1 MSKITIDDLDR
12 EIAEAE
18 ERRSRAAEAGWQKG
32 VKQMDKRLK
41 TLRRKRDKLVAKT
54 GVDAPSI
61 PTGEYLATESEEAG
75 LGINPALSTDVK
87 LVQPKWSTTKLVPYE
102 MLTVDGVMRI
112 GDGTYSI
119 ALRVDD
125 VNYQGARPEDQYLV
139 REAWAAYL
147 DSLDHTV
154 RLGVFIMNKR
164 VSPEEFASDL
174 LYREVPG
181 DERGNVLRREY
192 NAWTRS
198 MLAKSSRS
206 VRRDR
211 IVTIAVDADT
221 LERAV
226 PRLSQEADSF
236 LRFMRDLGSDA
247 HLLDG
252 QQRLDI
258 IQAMTRQDDKP
269 GTASFDNLRG
279 TVGLTTRELV
289 APTSVLTADGY
300 RGDPRMI
307 VGRRW
312 VKTYTV
318 TLDGYGK
325 TMKDSFISDLTGLP
339 YDMTVAWHIRPW
351 EFAAAI
357 SAAENHLHD
366 ITEENNTYQFNASR
380 PEVGYFVDQ
389 NNMPPV
395 MREAQEDAEAF
406 RDDLERAEMHAFGVT
421 TVVTVQGRTE
431 TELEEACRE
440 VEKVFSTHRKPYP
453 DAWRALREEA
463 FSTALPLGTPFV
475 PYERTLTT
483 DPLSHMMMFVAAEMS
498 DPGGNIMGL
507 NAETRSFIV
516 YDPVAHEHTNS
527 FTLAQPR
534 SGKSFNSKIT
544 RIIPVHLKHPEDDVI
559 TIDPEGEYVTG
570 TEYLGGQVIRI
581 AENSGDFINPL
592 DISLAYGSD
601 DPETK
606 SSPVPAKVSFIQ
618 SLVRMM
624 ASSVNDAQANVLDAA
639 AAYSYSRYLDDPRPE
654 NLPTL
659 QDIYDFLMAEQGSD
673 MRDARD
679 LAKLIRRYVTGTL
692 SLFNHP
698 TNVNLQSNLVCFDL
712 HELSSELK
720 PLALLIILD
729 HIWVRVSANRRAGKR
744 TWLIIDEFQLLLDSP
759 YARSQIDRFFTRGG
773 KWDFYINAITQN
785 LSRVLNSEET
795 RYMFQNSPF
804 VTVLQQTSDL
814 LPDFQELFN
823 LSESQTKVLATA
835 HPGEGL
841 YVFKNRVVHFDYQID
856 PKTCPT
862 LYDICTTRPADIKRR
877 AAKTAPPSPDGIQ
890 LDEPDD
896 ETAPR
901 DAREDIRLNVPS
913 PETRTRRVADTRPT
927 ARLDSVYKA
936 GGGRQSPP
944 RQNER
949 NDDMDIRD
957 FTEGADFSRFNTRRR
972 PSEEELRQQA
982 EADLREKV
990 VTIVEDVF
998 GRESDT
1004 HFDDLALALG
1014 AQGLTVGTDP
1024 SGDIA
1029 FSDGTVALSGS
1040 EVGYTLPA
1048 LVALSERA
1056 NGIDAEEIQPEE
1068 TSRPEPAPQTR
1079 APESQHEPVSRQAP
1093 ATQVFAR
1100 QQAPRGQ
1107 YAQPAAAMPAAEPAP
1122 VQQPR
1127 GMFPNQRAAQRHRMQ
1142 QTASQQDASQQAM
1155 PQRDVFQRTQQPA
1168 TEPRYGSASVAGAM
1182 STLLRYQ
1189 NQSGEDLGGV
1199 FSDPSEISPEG
1210 LDEYA
1215 SESGFEN

>member
-1 MSKITIDDLDR
+1 MSRLTIDDLDR

-18 ERRSRAAEAGWQKG
+18 QRRSSALEAGWQKG
-32 VKQMDKRLK
+32 VRQMDKRLK
-41 TLRRKRDKLVAKT
+41 KLGKKRDRYVAKC
-54 GVDAPSI
+54 GAEVPSI
-61 PTGEYLATESEEAG
+61 PLGSSWATDEAQAD
-75 LGINPALSTDVK
+75 LGVNTALSTDVK

-102 MLTVDGVMRI
+102 LLTVDGVMRI
-112 GDGTYSI
+112 DSETYSI

-139 REAWAAYL
+139 REAWAGYL

-154 RLGVFIMNKR
+154 RIGIFIMNKR

-174 LYREVPG
+174 LFREVPG

-211 IVTIAVDADT
+211 IITIAVSADT

-236 LRFMRDLGSDA
+236 LRFIRDLGSDA
-247 HLLDG
+247 HVLDG

-258 IQAMTRQDDKP
+258 IQTMTRQDDSP
-269 GTASFDNLRG
+269 GTASFERLSG

-289 APTSVLTADGY
+289 APSSVLTADGY

-307 VGRRW
+307 IGRRW
-312 VKTYTV
+312 VKTYDV

-339 YDMTVAWHIRPW
+339 YDLTVAWHIRPW
-351 EFAAAI
+351 EFSAAI
-357 SAAENHLHD
+357 SAAENHLHE
-366 ITEENNTYQFNASR
+366 ITEENNTYQFNTSR

-389 NNMPPV
+389 NNMPPA

-406 RDDLERAEMHAFGVT
+406 RDDLESAEMHAFGVT

-440 VEKVFSTHRKPYP
+440 VEKVFATHRKPYP
-453 DAWRALREEA
+453 DSWRALREES
-463 FSTALPLGTPFV
+463 FSTALPIGAPYI

-483 DPLSHMMMFVAAEMS
+483 DPLSHMLMFVAAEMN

-516 YDPVAHEHTNS
+516 YDPVSHEHTNS

-544 RIIPVHLKHPEDDVI
+544 RIIPVHLKHPDDDVI
-559 TIDPEGEYVTG
+559 TIDPEGEYVTP

-639 AAYSYSRYLDDPRPE
+639 AAYAYNRYLDDPRPE

-659 QDIYDFLMAEQGSD
+659 QDIYNFLMSEQGSD

-729 HIWVRVSANRRAGKR
+729 HIWVRVSANRRAGRR

-804 VTVLQQTSDL
+804 VTILQQTSDL

-841 YVFKNRVVHFDYQID
+841 YVFKNRVVHFDFQID
-856 PKTCPT
+856 SKICPT

-877 AAKTAPPSPDGIQ
+877 AARPVSAGPDVGS

-896 ETAPR
+896 DSSSNSR
-901 DAREDIRLNVPS
+901 SRREEIGRCVPS
-913 PETRTRRVADTRPT
+913 PAHMAPSPRPLPDSQPANVQIGFNGGDNRNAVA
-927 ARLDSVYKA
+927 AN
-936 GGGRQSPP
+936 
-944 RQNER
+944 NER
-949 NDDMDIRD
+949 MEDMDIRD
-957 FTEGADFSRFNTRRR
+957 FQEGADFSRFNTRRL
-972 PSEEELRQQA
+972 PTEEELRAQA
-982 EADLREKV
+982 EAELKELV
-990 VTIVEDVF
+990 LNAINQVF
-998 GRESDT
+998 THESDT
-1004 HFDDLALALG
+1004 HFDDFALALSSAGITLG
-1014 AQGLTVGTDP
+1014 ADP

-1029 FSDGTVALSGS
+1029 FSNGTVALSGS

-1048 LVALSERA
+1048 LVAMSEHA
-1056 NGIDAEEIQPEE
+1056 NGLDV
-1068 TSRPEPAPQTR
+1068 APQTKTAT
-1079 APESQHEPVSRQAP
+1079 APEQAQPVDGSNVQAGSRSDGARLQQTESPARPDTQAQAYRQSAHAASSQQAP
-1093 ATQVFAR
+1093 AATFTQ
-1100 QQAPRGQ
+1100 PN
-1107 YAQPAAAMPAAEPAP
+1107 
-1122 VQQPR
+1122 
-1127 GMFPNQRAAQRHRMQ
+1127 GMYPNQRAAQRHLKQAAMQ
-1142 QTASQQDASQQAM
+1142 AAATPQQSDE
-1155 PQRDVFQRTQQPA
+1155 QRFT
-1168 TEPRYGSASVAGAM
+1168 SASVAGAM
-1182 STLLRYQ
+1182 QGLLGYQ
-1189 NQSGEDLGGV
+1189 NDSGEDLGGM
-1199 FSDPSEISPEG
+1199 FASPDEISPEG
-1210 LDEYA
+1210 LTEYA
-1215 SESGFEN
+1215 DGSGFVG

>member
-1 MSKITIDDLDR
+1 MSRMTIEDLDR

-18 ERRSRAAEAGWQKG
+18 QRRANAVEAGWPKG
-32 VKQMDKRLK
+32 VRQMDKRLK
-41 TLRRKRDKLVAKT
+41 KLNKKRDKHLAKY
-54 GVDAPSI
+54 GPDVPSI
-61 PTGEYLATESEEAG
+61 P
-75 LGINPALSTDVK
+75 LGSSWETDEDQADLGVNTALSTDVK
-87 LVQPKWSTTKLVPYE
+87 LVQPKWTTAKLVPYE
-102 MLTVDGVMRI
+102 LLTVDGVMRI
-112 GDGTYSI
+112 DSETYSI

-125 VNYQGARPEDQYLV
+125 VNYQGARPEDQYRV

-154 RLGVFIMNKR
+154 RLGIFIMNKR

-174 LYREVPG
+174 LFREVPG
-181 DERGNVLRREY
+181 DDRGNVLRREY
-192 NAWTRS
+192 NAWTHS

-211 IVTIAVDADT
+211 IVTIAVSADT
-221 LERAV
+221 MERAV

-247 HLLDG
+247 HILDG

-258 IQAMTRQDDKP
+258 IQAMTRQDDNP
-269 GTASFDNLRG
+269 GTANFERLSG

-289 APTSVLTADGY
+289 APSSVLTADGY

-312 VKTYTV
+312 VKTYDV

-339 YDMTVAWHIRPW
+339 YDLTVAWHIRPW
-351 EFAAAI
+351 EFSAAI
-357 SAAENHLHD
+357 SAAENHLHE
-366 ITEENNTYQFNASR
+366 ITEENNTYQFNTSR

-389 NNMPPV
+389 SNMPPA

-406 RDDLERAEMHAFGVT
+406 RDDLESAEMHAFGVT
-421 TVVTVQGRTE
+421 TVVAVQGRTE

-453 DAWRALREEA
+453 DSWRALREES
-463 FSTALPLGTPFV
+463 FSTALPIGTPYI

-483 DPLSHMMMFVAAEMS
+483 DPLAHMMMFVAAEMN

-516 YDPVAHEHTNS
+516 YDPVSHEHTNS

-544 RIIPVHLKHPEDDVI
+544 RIIPVHLKHPDDDVI
-559 TIDPEGEYVTG
+559 TIDPEGEYVTP

-581 AENSGDFINPL
+581 AENSGDYINPL

-639 AAYSYSRYLDDPRPE
+639 AAYAYNRYLDDPRPE

-659 QDIYDFLMAEQGSD
+659 QDIYDFLMSEQGSD

-698 TNVNLQSNLVCFDL
+698 TNVDLQSNLVCFDL

-729 HIWVRVSANRRAGKR
+729 HIWVRVSANRRAGRR
-744 TWLIIDEFQLLLDSP
+744 TWLVIDEFQLLLDSP

-841 YVFKNRVVHFDYQID
+841 YVFKNRVVHFDFPID
-856 PKTCPT
+856 QKVCPT

-877 AAKTAPPSPDGIQ
+877 VARPVPVRPDVDT
-890 LDEPDD
+890 LDEPED
-896 ETAPR
+896 APSSSSR
-901 DAREDIRLNVPS
+901 SRREEIGRSVPS
-913 PETRTRRVADTRPT
+913 PAHMAPPPQVRSANRPANEQFGFNGGDNRDAVA
-927 ARLDSVYKA
+927 AK
-936 GGGRQSPP
+936 
-944 RQNER
+944 NER
-949 NDDMDIRD
+949 MEDMDIRD
-957 FTEGADFSRFNTRRR
+957 FQEGVSFSRFNTRRL
-972 PSEEELRQQA
+972 PTEEELRAQA
-982 EADLREKV
+982 ESELKELVLNAIDQ
-990 VTIVEDVF
+990 VF
-998 GRESDT
+998 TRESDT
-1004 HFDDLALALG
+1004 HFDDFALALSAAGITLG
-1014 AQGLTVGTDP
+1014 ADP

-1029 FSDGTVALSGS
+1029 FSNGAVALSGS
-1040 EVGYTLPA
+1040 EVGYTLKA
-1048 LVALSERA
+1048 LVAMSERA
-1056 NGIDAEEIQPEE
+1056 NGLDAVA
-1068 TSRPEPAPQTR
+1068 EP
-1079 APESQHEPVSRQAP
+1079 
-1093 ATQVFAR
+1093 
-1100 QQAPRGQ
+1100 
-1107 YAQPAAAMPAAEPAP
+1107 QPAAAFEQSQPVEEDAVQAASRFDGARQQPVDSPARPRIQAQPTQQPVQPASPQQAPAADFM
-1122 VQQPR
+1122 QNG
-1127 GMFPNQRAAQRHRMQ
+1127 GMYPNQRATQRRHQ
-1142 QTASQQDASQQAM
+1142 AALQATAA
-1155 PQRDVFQRTQQPA
+1155 PQQPA
-1168 TEPRYGSASVAGAM
+1168 EQRFNSASVKGAM
-1182 STLLRYQ
+1182 DTLLNYQ
-1189 NQSGEDLGGV
+1189 NDSGEDVGGV
-1199 FSDPSEISPEG
+1199 FANPDEISPEG
-1210 LDEYA
+1210 LSEYA
-1215 SESGFEN
+1215 NGSGFVG

>member
-1 MSKITIDDLDR
+1 MSRMTIEDLDR

-18 ERRSRAAEAGWQKG
+18 QRRANAVEAGWPKG
-32 VKQMDKRLK
+32 VRQMDKRLK
-41 TLRRKRDKLVAKT
+41 KLNKKRDKHLAKY
-54 GVDAPSI
+54 GPDVPSI
-61 PTGEYLATESEEAG
+61 P
-75 LGINPALSTDVK
+75 LGSSWETDEDQADLGVNTALSTDVK
-87 LVQPKWSTTKLVPYE
+87 LVQPKWTTTKLVPYE
-102 MLTVDGVMRI
+102 LLTVDGVMRI
-112 GDGTYSI
+112 DSATYSI

-125 VNYQGARPEDQYLV
+125 VNYQGARPEDQYRV

-154 RLGVFIMNKR
+154 RLGIFIMNKR

-174 LYREVPG
+174 LFREVPG
-181 DERGNVLRREY
+181 DDRGNVLRREY

-211 IVTIAVDADT
+211 IVTIAVSADT

-247 HLLDG
+247 HILDG

-258 IQAMTRQDDKP
+258 IQAMTRQDDNP
-269 GTASFDNLRG
+269 GTANFERLSG

-289 APTSVLTADGY
+289 APSSVLTADGY

-312 VKTYTV
+312 VKTYDV

-339 YDMTVAWHIRPW
+339 YDLTVAWHIRPW
-351 EFAAAI
+351 EFSAAI
-357 SAAENHLHD
+357 SAAENHLHE
-366 ITEENNTYQFNASR
+366 ITEENNTYQFNTSR

-389 NNMPPV
+389 SNMPPA

-406 RDDLERAEMHAFGVT
+406 RDDLESAEMHAFGVT
-421 TVVTVQGRTE
+421 TVVAVQGRTE

-453 DAWRALREEA
+453 DSWRALREES
-463 FSTALPLGTPFV
+463 FSTALPIGTPYI

-483 DPLSHMMMFVAAEMS
+483 DPLAHMMMFVAAEMN

-516 YDPVAHEHTNS
+516 YDPVSHEHTNS

-544 RIIPVHLKHPEDDVI
+544 RIIPVHLKHPDDDVI
-559 TIDPEGEYVTG
+559 TIDPEGEYVTP

-581 AENSGDFINPL
+581 AENSGDYINPL

-639 AAYSYSRYLDDPRPE
+639 AAYAYNRYLDDPRPE

-659 QDIYDFLMAEQGSD
+659 QDIYDFLMSEQGSD

-692 SLFNHP
+692 ALFNHP
-698 TNVNLQSNLVCFDL
+698 TNVDLQSNLVCFDL

-729 HIWVRVSANRRAGKR
+729 HIWVRVSANRRAGRR
-744 TWLIIDEFQLLLDSP
+744 TWLVIDEFQLLLDSP

-841 YVFKNRVVHFDYQID
+841 YVFKNRVVHFDFPID
-856 PKTCPT
+856 QKICPT

-877 AAKTAPPSPDGIQ
+877 VARPVPVRPDVDT
-890 LDEPDD
+890 LDEPED
-896 ETAPR
+896 APSSSSR
-901 DAREDIRLNVPS
+901 SRREEIGRSVPS
-913 PETRTRRVADTRPT
+913 PAHIAPPPQVRSSDRPASEQFGFNGGDNRDAVA
-927 ARLDSVYKA
+927 AK
-936 GGGRQSPP
+936 
-944 RQNER
+944 NER
-949 NDDMDIRD
+949 MEDMDIRD
-957 FTEGADFSRFNTRRR
+957 FQEGVSYSRFNTRRL
-972 PSEEELRQQA
+972 PTEEELRAQA
-982 EADLREKV
+982 EAELKELV
-990 VTIVEDVF
+990 LSAINQVF
-998 GRESDT
+998 TRESDT
-1004 HFDDLALALG
+1004 HFDDFALALSAAGITLG
-1014 AQGLTVGTDP
+1014 ADP

-1029 FSDGTVALSGS
+1029 FSNGTVALSGS

-1048 LVALSERA
+1048 LVAMSERA
-1056 NGIDAEEIQPEE
+1056 NGLDAVAEPQRAAVPEQAQSIEEDTEQAA
-1068 TSRPEPAPQTR
+1068 SRLDG
-1079 APESQHEPVSRQAP
+1079 
-1093 ATQVFAR
+1093 AR
-1100 QQAPRGQ
+1100 QQPVESPARPRTQ
-1107 YAQPAAAMPAAEPAP
+1107 AQVPQQPAHSATP
-1122 VQQPR
+1122 QQTPGADFMQTG
-1127 GMFPNQRAAQRHRMQ
+1127 GMYPNQRAAQRRHQAAMQ
-1142 QTASQQDASQQAM
+1142 ATAA
-1155 PQRDVFQRTQQPA
+1155 PQQPA
-1168 TEPRYGSASVAGAM
+1168 EQRFTSASVAGAM
-1182 STLLRYQ
+1182 QGLLNYQ
-1189 NQSGEDLGGV
+1189 NDSGEDVGGV
-1199 FSDPSEISPEG
+1199 FTNPDEISPEG
-1210 LDEYA
+1210 LGEYA
-1215 SESGFEN
+1215 NGSGFVG

>member
-1 MSKITIDDLDR
+1 MSRMTIEDLDR

-18 ERRSRAAEAGWQKG
+18 QRRANAVEAGWPKG
-32 VKQMDKRLK
+32 VRQMDKRLK
-41 TLRRKRDKLVAKT
+41 KLNKKRDKHLAKY
-54 GVDAPSI
+54 GPDVPSI
-61 PTGEYLATESEEAG
+61 P
-75 LGINPALSTDVK
+75 LGSSWETDEDQADLGVNTALSTDVK
-87 LVQPKWSTTKLVPYE
+87 LVQPKWTTTKLVPYE
-102 MLTVDGVMRI
+102 LLTVDGVMRI
-112 GDGTYSI
+112 DSATYSI

-125 VNYQGARPEDQYLV
+125 VNYQGARPEDQYRV
-139 REAWAAYL
+139 REAWAEYL

-154 RLGVFIMNKR
+154 RLGIFIMNKR

-174 LYREVPG
+174 LFREVPG
-181 DERGNVLRREY
+181 DDRGNVLRREY

-211 IVTIAVDADT
+211 IVTIAVSADT

-247 HLLDG
+247 HILDG

-258 IQAMTRQDDKP
+258 IQAMTRQDDNP
-269 GTASFDNLRG
+269 GTANFERLSG

-289 APTSVLTADGY
+289 APSSVLTADGY

-312 VKTYTV
+312 VKTYDV

-339 YDMTVAWHIRPW
+339 YDLTVAWHIRPW
-351 EFAAAI
+351 EFSAAI
-357 SAAENHLHD
+357 SAAENHLHE
-366 ITEENNTYQFNASR
+366 ITEENNTYQFNTSR

-389 NNMPPV
+389 SNMPPA

-406 RDDLERAEMHAFGVT
+406 RDDLESAEMHAFGVT
-421 TVVTVQGRTE
+421 TVVAVQGRTE

-453 DAWRALREEA
+453 DSWRALREES
-463 FSTALPLGTPFV
+463 FSTALPIGTPYI

-483 DPLSHMMMFVAAEMS
+483 DPLAHMMMFVAAEMN

-516 YDPVAHEHTNS
+516 YDPVSHEHTNS

-544 RIIPVHLKHPEDDVI
+544 RIIPVHLKHPDDDVI
-559 TIDPEGEYVTG
+559 TIDPEGEYVTP

-581 AENSGDFINPL
+581 AENSGDYINPL

-639 AAYSYSRYLDDPRPE
+639 AAYAYNRYLDDPRPE

-659 QDIYDFLMAEQGSD
+659 QDIYDFLMSEQGSD

-698 TNVNLQSNLVCFDL
+698 TNVDLQSNLVCFDL

-729 HIWVRVSANRRAGKR
+729 HIWVRVSANRRAGRR
-744 TWLIIDEFQLLLDSP
+744 TWLVIDEFQLLLDSP

-841 YVFKNRVVHFDYQID
+841 YVFKNRVVHFDFPID
-856 PKTCPT
+856 QKICPT

-877 AAKTAPPSPDGIQ
+877 VARPVPAKADVDT
-890 LDEPDD
+890 LDEPED
-896 ETAPR
+896 APSSSSR
-901 DAREDIRLNVPS
+901 PRREEIGRSVPS
-913 PETRTRRVADTRPT
+913 PAHMAPPPQVRSSDRPASEQFGFNGGDNRDAVA
-927 ARLDSVYKA
+927 AK
-936 GGGRQSPP
+936 
-944 RQNER
+944 NER
-949 NDDMDIRD
+949 MEDMDIRD
-957 FTEGADFSRFNTRRR
+957 FQEGVSFSRFNTRRL
-972 PSEEELRQQA
+972 PTEEELRAQA
-982 EADLREKV
+982 EAELKELVLNAIDQ
-990 VTIVEDVF
+990 VF
-998 GRESDT
+998 TRESDT
-1004 HFDDLALALG
+1004 HFDDFALALSAAGITLG
-1014 AQGLTVGTDP
+1014 ADP

-1029 FSDGTVALSGS
+1029 FSNGAVALSGS
-1040 EVGYTLPA
+1040 EVGYTLQA
-1048 LVALSERA
+1048 LVAMSERA
-1056 NGIDAEEIQPEE
+1056 NGLDDVAEPQRAAVPEQAQSIE
-1068 TSRPEPAPQTR
+1068 EDTEQAASR
-1079 APESQHEPVSRQAP
+1079 
-1093 ATQVFAR
+1093 FDGAR
-1100 QQAPRGQ
+1100 QQPVESPARPRTQ
-1107 YAQPAAAMPAAEPAP
+1107 AQVPQQPAHSATPQQTSAADFM
-1122 VQQPR
+1122 QTG
-1127 GMFPNQRAAQRHRMQ
+1127 GMYPNQRAAQRRHQAAMQ
-1142 QTASQQDASQQAM
+1142 APAA
-1155 PQRDVFQRTQQPA
+1155 PQQPA
-1168 TEPRYGSASVAGAM
+1168 EQRFTSASVAGAM
-1182 STLLRYQ
+1182 QGLLNYQ
-1189 NQSGEDLGGV
+1189 NDSGEDVGGV
-1199 FSDPSEISPEG
+1199 FTNPDEISPEG
-1210 LDEYA
+1210 LGEYA
-1215 SESGFEN
+1215 SGSGFVG

>member
-1 MSKITIDDLDR
+1 MSRMTIEDLDR

-18 ERRSRAAEAGWQKG
+18 QRRANAVEAGWPKG
-32 VKQMDKRLK
+32 VRQMDKRLK
-41 TLRRKRDKLVAKT
+41 KLNKKRDKHLAKY
-54 GVDAPSI
+54 GPDVPSI
-61 PTGEYLATESEEAG
+61 P
-75 LGINPALSTDVK
+75 LGSSWETDEDQADLGVNTALSTDVK
-87 LVQPKWSTTKLVPYE
+87 LVQPKWTTTKLVPYE
-102 MLTVDGVMRI
+102 LLTVDGVMRI
-112 GDGTYSI
+112 DSATYSI

-125 VNYQGARPEDQYLV
+125 VNYQGARPEDQYRV

-154 RLGVFIMNKR
+154 RLGIFIMNKR

-174 LYREVPG
+174 LFREVPG
-181 DERGNVLRREY
+181 DDRGNVLRREY

-211 IVTIAVDADT
+211 IVTIAVSADT
-221 LERAV
+221 MERAV

-247 HLLDG
+247 HVLDG

-258 IQAMTRQDDKP
+258 IQAMTRQDDNP
-269 GTASFDNLRG
+269 GTANFERLSG

-289 APTSVLTADGY
+289 APSSVLTADGY

-312 VKTYTV
+312 VKTYDV

-339 YDMTVAWHIRPW
+339 YDLTVAWHIRPW
-351 EFAAAI
+351 EFSAAI
-357 SAAENHLHD
+357 SAAENHLHE
-366 ITEENNTYQFNASR
+366 ITEENNTYQFNTSR

-389 NNMPPV
+389 SNMPPA

-406 RDDLERAEMHAFGVT
+406 RDDLESAEMHAFGVT
-421 TVVTVQGRTE
+421 TVVAVQGRTE

-453 DAWRALREEA
+453 DSWRALREES
-463 FSTALPLGTPFV
+463 FSTALPIGTPYI

-483 DPLSHMMMFVAAEMS
+483 DPLAHMMMFVAAEMN

-516 YDPVAHEHTNS
+516 YDPVSHEHTNS

-544 RIIPVHLKHPEDDVI
+544 RIIPVHLKHPDDDVI
-559 TIDPEGEYVTG
+559 TIDPEGEYVTP

-581 AENSGDFINPL
+581 AENSGDYINPL

-639 AAYSYSRYLDDPRPE
+639 AAYAYNRYLDDPRPE

-659 QDIYDFLMAEQGSD
+659 QDIYDFLMSEQGSD

-698 TNVNLQSNLVCFDL
+698 TNVDLQSNLVCFDL

-729 HIWVRVSANRRAGKR
+729 HIWVRVSANRRAGRR

-841 YVFKNRVVHFDYQID
+841 YVFKNRVVHFDFPID
-856 PKTCPT
+856 QKICPT

-877 AAKTAPPSPDGIQ
+877 VARPVPVRPDVDT
-890 LDEPDD
+890 LDEPED
-896 ETAPR
+896 APSSSSR
-901 DAREDIRLNVPS
+901 SRREEIGRSVPS
-913 PETRTRRVADTRPT
+913 PAHMAPPPQVRSANRPASEQFGFNGGDNRDAVA
-927 ARLDSVYKA
+927 AK
-936 GGGRQSPP
+936 
-944 RQNER
+944 NER
-949 NDDMDIRD
+949 MEDMDIRD
-957 FTEGADFSRFNTRRR
+957 FQEGVSFSRFNTRRL
-972 PSEEELRQQA
+972 PTEEELRAQA
-982 EADLREKV
+982 EAELKELVLNAIDQ
-990 VTIVEDVF
+990 VF
-998 GRESDT
+998 TRESDT
-1004 HFDDLALALG
+1004 HFDDFALALSAAGITLG
-1014 AQGLTVGTDP
+1014 ADP

-1029 FSDGTVALSGS
+1029 FSNGAVALSGS
-1040 EVGYTLPA
+1040 EVGYTLQA
-1048 LVALSERA
+1048 LVAMSERA
-1056 NGIDAEEIQPEE
+1056 NGLDAVAEPQSAAVPEQAQPIEEDTEQAA
-1068 TSRPEPAPQTR
+1068 SRLDG
-1079 APESQHEPVSRQAP
+1079 V
-1093 ATQVFAR
+1093 R
-1100 QQAPRGQ
+1100 QQPVESPARPRTQ
-1107 YAQPAAAMPAAEPAP
+1107 AQVPQQPAHSATPQQTSAADFM
-1122 VQQPR
+1122 QTG
-1127 GMFPNQRAAQRHRMQ
+1127 GMYPNQRAAQRRHQAAMQ
-1142 QTASQQDASQQAM
+1142 ATAA
-1155 PQRDVFQRTQQPA
+1155 PQQPA
-1168 TEPRYGSASVAGAM
+1168 EQRFTSASVAGAM
-1182 STLLRYQ
+1182 QGLLNYQ
-1189 NQSGEDLGGV
+1189 NDSGEDIGGV
-1199 FSDPSEISPEG
+1199 FANPDEISPEG
-1210 LDEYA
+1210 LGEYA
-1215 SESGFEN
+1215 SGSGFVG

>member
-1 MSKITIDDLDR
+1 MSRMTIEDLDR

-18 ERRSRAAEAGWQKG
+18 QRRANAVEAGWPKG
-32 VKQMDKRLK
+32 VRRMDKHLK
-41 TLRRKRDKLVAKT
+41 KLNKKRDKHLAKY
-54 GVDAPSI
+54 GPDMPSI
-61 PTGEYLATESEEAG
+61 P
-75 LGINPALSTDVK
+75 LGSSWETDEDQADLGVNTALSTDVK
-87 LVQPKWSTTKLVPYE
+87 LVQPKWTTTKLVPYE
-102 MLTVDGVMRI
+102 LLTVDGVMRI
-112 GDGTYSI
+112 DSATYSI

-125 VNYQGARPEDQYLV
+125 VNYQGARPEDQYRV

-154 RLGVFIMNKR
+154 RLGIFIMNKR

-174 LYREVPG
+174 LFREVPG
-181 DERGNVLRREY
+181 DDRGNVLRREY

-211 IVTIAVDADT
+211 IVTIAVSADT

-247 HLLDG
+247 HILDG

-258 IQAMTRQDDKP
+258 IQAMTRQDDNP
-269 GTASFDNLRG
+269 GTANFERLSG

-289 APTSVLTADGY
+289 APSSVLTADGY

-312 VKTYTV
+312 VKTYDV

-339 YDMTVAWHIRPW
+339 YDLTVAWHIRPW
-351 EFAAAI
+351 EFSAAI
-357 SAAENHLHD
+357 SAAENHLHE
-366 ITEENNTYQFNASR
+366 ITEENNTYQFNTSR

-389 NNMPPV
+389 SNMPPA

-406 RDDLERAEMHAFGVT
+406 RDDLESAEMHAFGVT

-453 DAWRALREEA
+453 DSWRALREES
-463 FSTALPLGTPFV
+463 FSTALPIGAPYI

-483 DPLSHMMMFVAAEMS
+483 DPLAHMMMFVAAEMN

-516 YDPVAHEHTNS
+516 YDPVSHEHTNS

-544 RIIPVHLKHPEDDVI
+544 RIIPVHLKHPDDDVI
-559 TIDPEGEYVTG
+559 TIDPEGEYVTP

-581 AENSGDFINPL
+581 AENSGDYINPL

-639 AAYSYSRYLDDPRPE
+639 AAYAYNRYLDDPRPE

-659 QDIYDFLMAEQGSD
+659 QDIYDFLMSEQGSD

-692 SLFNHP
+692 ALFNHP
-698 TNVNLQSNLVCFDL
+698 TNVDLQSNLVCFDL

-729 HIWVRVSANRRAGKR
+729 HIWVRVSANRRAGRR
-744 TWLIIDEFQLLLDSP
+744 TWLVIDEFQLLLDSP

-841 YVFKNRVVHFDYQID
+841 YVFKNRVVHFDFPID
-856 PKTCPT
+856 QKICPT

-877 AAKTAPPSPDGIQ
+877 VASPVPAKADVDT
-890 LDEPDD
+890 LDEPED
-896 ETAPR
+896 APSASSR
-901 DAREDIRLNVPS
+901 PRREEIGRSVPS
-913 PETRTRRVADTRPT
+913 PAHMAPPPQVRSSDRPASEQFGFNGGDNRDAVA
-927 ARLDSVYKA
+927 AK
-936 GGGRQSPP
+936 
-944 RQNER
+944 NER
-949 NDDMDIRD
+949 MEDMDIRD
-957 FTEGADFSRFNTRRR
+957 FQEGVSFSRFNTRRL
-972 PSEEELRQQA
+972 PTEEELRAQA
-982 EADLREKV
+982 EAELKELVLNAIDQ
-990 VTIVEDVF
+990 VF
-998 GRESDT
+998 TRESDT
-1004 HFDDLALALG
+1004 HFDDFALALSAAGITLG
-1014 AQGLTVGTDP
+1014 ADP

-1029 FSDGTVALSGS
+1029 FSNGTVALSGS

-1048 LVALSERA
+1048 LVAMSERA
-1056 NGIDAEEIQPEE
+1056 NGLDAV
-1068 TSRPEPAPQTR
+1068 TEP
-1079 APESQHEPVSRQAP
+1079 
-1093 ATQVFAR
+1093 
-1100 QQAPRGQ
+1100 
-1107 YAQPAAAMPAAEPAP
+1107 QPAAAPELSQPVEEDAVQAASRFDGAR
-1122 VQQPR
+1122 QQPVESPAR
-1127 GMFPNQRAAQRHRMQ
+1127 PRAQAQVPQQPAQSATPQQTPGADFMQTGGMYPNQRAAQRRHQAAMQ
-1142 QTASQQDASQQAM
+1142 ATAA
-1155 PQRDVFQRTQQPA
+1155 PQQPA
-1168 TEPRYGSASVAGAM
+1168 EQRFTSASVAGAM
-1182 STLLRYQ
+1182 QGLLNYQ
-1189 NQSGEDLGGV
+1189 NDSGEDGGGV
-1199 FSDPSEISPEG
+1199 FTNPDEISPEG
-1210 LDEYA
+1210 LGEYA
-1215 SESGFEN
+1215 SGSGFVG

>member
-1 MSKITIDDLDR
+1 MSKLTIDDLDR

-18 ERRSRAAEAGWQKG
+18 QRRSSALEAGWQKG
-32 VKQMDKRLK
+32 VRQMDKRLK
-41 TLRRKRDKLVAKT
+41 KLRKKRDRYVAKC
-54 GVDAPSI
+54 GADVPSI
-61 PTGEYLATESEEAG
+61 PLGSSWATDEAQAD
-75 LGINPALSTDVK
+75 LGVNTALSTDVK

-102 MLTVDGVMRI
+102 LLTVDGVMRI
-112 GDGTYSI
+112 DSETYSI

-139 REAWAAYL
+139 REAWAGYL

-154 RLGVFIMNKR
+154 RLGIFIMNKR

-174 LYREVPG
+174 LFREVPG

-211 IVTIAVDADT
+211 IITIAVSADT

-236 LRFMRDLGSDA
+236 LRFIRDLGSDA
-247 HLLDG
+247 HVLDG

-258 IQAMTRQDDKP
+258 IQTMTRQDDSP
-269 GTASFDNLRG
+269 GTASFERLSG

-289 APTSVLTADGY
+289 APSSVLAADGY

-307 VGRRW
+307 IGRRW
-312 VKTYTV
+312 VKTYDV

-339 YDMTVAWHIRPW
+339 YDLTVAWHIRPW
-351 EFAAAI
+351 EFSAAI
-357 SAAENHLHD
+357 SAAENHLHE
-366 ITEENNTYQFNASR
+366 ITEENNTYQFNTSR

-389 NNMPPV
+389 NNMPPA

-406 RDDLERAEMHAFGVT
+406 RDDLESAEMHAFGVT

-453 DAWRALREEA
+453 DSWRALREES
-463 FSTALPLGTPFV
+463 FSTALPIGAPYI

-483 DPLSHMMMFVAAEMS
+483 DPLSHMLMFVAAEMN

-516 YDPVAHEHTNS
+516 YDPVSHEHTNS

-544 RIIPVHLKHPEDDVI
+544 RIIPVHLKHPDDDVI
-559 TIDPEGEYVTG
+559 TIDPEGEYVTP

-639 AAYSYSRYLDDPRPE
+639 AAYAYNRYLDDPRPE

-659 QDIYDFLMAEQGSD
+659 QDIYDFLMSEQGSD

-729 HIWVRVSANRRAGKR
+729 HIWVRVSANRRAGRR

-804 VTVLQQTSDL
+804 VTILQQTSDL

-841 YVFKNRVVHFDYQID
+841 YVFKNRVVHFDFQID
-856 PKTCPT
+856 SKICPT

-877 AAKTAPPSPDGIQ
+877 AARPVSAGPDVSS
-890 LDEPDD
+890 LDEPEDD
-896 ETAPR
+896 SSSNLR
-901 DAREDIRLNVPS
+901 SRREEIGRCVPS
-913 PETRTRRVADTRPT
+913 PAHMAPSPLPLPDSQPAKVQIGFNGGDNRNAVA
-927 ARLDSVYKA
+927 VN
-936 GGGRQSPP
+936 
-944 RQNER
+944 NER
-949 NDDMDIRD
+949 MEDMDIRD
-957 FTEGADFSRFNTRRR
+957 FQEGADFSRFNTRRL
-972 PSEEELRQQA
+972 PTEEELRAQA
-982 EADLREKV
+982 EAELKDLV
-990 VTIVEDVF
+990 LNAINQVF
-998 GRESDT
+998 THESDT
-1004 HFDDLALALG
+1004 HFDDFALALSSAGITLG
-1014 AQGLTVGTDP
+1014 ADP

-1029 FSDGTVALSGS
+1029 FSNGTVALSGS

-1048 LVALSERA
+1048 LVAMSEHA
-1056 NGIDAEEIQPEE
+1056 NGLDV
-1068 TSRPEPAPQTR
+1068 APQTQTAA
-1079 APESQHEPVSRQAP
+1079 APNQAQPVDGSKVQAGSRSDGARLQQTESPARPDTQAQAYRQPAHAASSQQAP
-1093 ATQVFAR
+1093 AASFTQ
-1100 QQAPRGQ
+1100 PN
-1107 YAQPAAAMPAAEPAP
+1107 
-1122 VQQPR
+1122 
-1127 GMFPNQRAAQRHRMQ
+1127 GMYPNQRAAQRHLKQAAIQAAATPQ
-1142 QTASQQDASQQAM
+1142 QSDD
-1155 PQRDVFQRTQQPA
+1155 QRFT
-1168 TEPRYGSASVAGAM
+1168 SASVAGAM
-1182 STLLRYQ
+1182 QGLLGYQ
-1189 NQSGEDLGGV
+1189 NDSGEDLGGM
-1199 FSDPSEISPEG
+1199 FASPDEISPEG
-1210 LDEYA
+1210 LTEYA
-1215 SESGFEN
+1215 DGSGFVG

>member
-1 MSKITIDDLDR
+1 MSKLTIDNLDR

-18 ERRSRAAEAGWQKG
+18 ERRASALEAGWQKG
-32 VKQMDKRLK
+32 VRQMDKRLK
-41 TLRRKRDKLVAKT
+41 KLKKKRDKYVANYGT
-54 GVDAPSI
+54 DVPSI
-61 PTGEYLATESEEAG
+61 PLGSSWAIDEEQAE
-75 LGINPALSTDVK
+75 LGVNTALSTDVK

-102 MLTVDGVMRI
+102 LLTVDGVMRI
-112 GDGTYSI
+112 DSETYSI

-139 REAWAAYL
+139 REAWAGYL

-154 RLGVFIMNKR
+154 RLGIFIMNKR

-174 LYREVPG
+174 LFREVPG

-211 IVTIAVDADT
+211 IITIAVSADT

-247 HLLDG
+247 HVLDG

-258 IQAMTRQDDKP
+258 IQTMTRQDDTP
-269 GTASFDNLRG
+269 GTANFERLSG

-289 APTSVLTADGY
+289 APSSVLTADGY

-312 VKTYTV
+312 VKTYDV

-339 YDMTVAWHIRPW
+339 YDLTVAWHIRPW
-351 EFAAAI
+351 EFSAAI
-357 SAAENHLHD
+357 SAAENHLHE
-366 ITEENNTYQFNASR
+366 ITEENNTYQFNTSR

-389 NNMPPV
+389 NNMPPA

-406 RDDLERAEMHAFGVT
+406 RDDLESAEMHAFGVT

-453 DAWRALREEA
+453 DSWRALREES
-463 FSTALPLGTPFV
+463 FSTALPIGAPYI

-483 DPLSHMMMFVAAEMS
+483 DPLSHMLMFVAAEMN

-516 YDPVAHEHTNS
+516 YDPVSHEHTNS

-544 RIIPVHLKHPEDDVI
+544 RIIPVHLKHPDDDVI
-559 TIDPEGEYVTG
+559 TIDPEGEYVTP

-639 AAYSYSRYLDDPRPE
+639 AAYAYNRYLDDPRPE

-659 QDIYDFLMAEQGSD
+659 QDIYDFLMSEQGSD

-729 HIWVRVSANRRAGKR
+729 HIWVRVSANRRAGRR

-804 VTVLQQTSDL
+804 VTILQQTSDL

-841 YVFKNRVVHFDYQID
+841 YVFKNRVVHFDFQID
-856 PKTCPT
+856 SKICPT

-877 AAKTAPPSPDGIQ
+877 AARPVLAGPDVGS
-890 LDEPDD
+890 LDEPEDD
-896 ETAPR
+896 SSSNSR
-901 DAREDIRLNVPS
+901 SRREEIGRCVPS
-913 PETRTRRVADTRPT
+913 PAHMAPSPRPLPDSQPANVQIGFNGGDNRNAVA
-927 ARLDSVYKA
+927 AN
-936 GGGRQSPP
+936 
-944 RQNER
+944 NER
-949 NDDMDIRD
+949 MEDMDIRD
-957 FTEGADFSRFNTRRR
+957 FQEGADFSRFNTRRL
-972 PSEEELRQQA
+972 PTEEELRAQA
-982 EADLREKV
+982 EAELKELV
-990 VTIVEDVF
+990 LNAINQVF
-998 GRESDT
+998 THESDT
-1004 HFDDLALALG
+1004 HFDDFALALSSAGITLG
-1014 AQGLTVGTDP
+1014 ADP

-1029 FSDGTVALSGS
+1029 FSNGTVALSGS

-1048 LVALSERA
+1048 LVAMSEHA
-1056 NGIDAEEIQPEE
+1056 NGLDV
-1068 TSRPEPAPQTR
+1068 APQTQTAT
-1079 APESQHEPVSRQAP
+1079 APEQAQPVDGSNVQAGSRSDGARLQQTESPARPDTQAQAYRQSAHAASSQQAP
-1093 ATQVFAR
+1093 AATFTQ
-1100 QQAPRGQ
+1100 PN
-1107 YAQPAAAMPAAEPAP
+1107 
-1122 VQQPR
+1122 
-1127 GMFPNQRAAQRHRMQ
+1127 GMYPNQRAAQRHLKQAAMQ
-1142 QTASQQDASQQAM
+1142 AAATPQQSDE
-1155 PQRDVFQRTQQPA
+1155 QRFT
-1168 TEPRYGSASVAGAM
+1168 SASVAGAM
-1182 STLLRYQ
+1182 QGLLGYQ
-1189 NQSGEDLGGV
+1189 NDSGEDLGGM
-1199 FSDPSEISPEG
+1199 FASPDEISPEG
-1210 LDEYA
+1210 LTEYA
-1215 SESGFEN
+1215 DGSGFVG

>member
-1 MSKITIDDLDR
+1 MSKLTIDDLDR
-12 EIAEAE
+12 EIGEAE
-18 ERRSRAAEAGWQKG
+18 QRRSSALEAGWQKG
-32 VKQMDKRLK
+32 VRQMDKHLK
-41 TLRRKRDKLVAKT
+41 KLRKKRDRYVAKCGT
-54 GVDAPSI
+54 DVPSI
-61 PTGEYLATESEEAG
+61 PLGSSWATDEAQAD
-75 LGINPALSTDVK
+75 LGVNTALSTDVK

-102 MLTVDGVMRI
+102 LLTVDGVMRI
-112 GDGTYSI
+112 DSETYSI

-139 REAWAAYL
+139 REAWAGYL

-154 RLGVFIMNKR
+154 RLGIFIMNKR

-174 LYREVPG
+174 LFREVPG

-211 IVTIAVDADT
+211 IITIAVSADT

-236 LRFMRDLGSDA
+236 LRFIRDLGSDA
-247 HLLDG
+247 HVLDG

-258 IQAMTRQDDKP
+258 IQTMTRQDDGP
-269 GTASFDNLRG
+269 GTASFERLSG

-289 APTSVLTADGY
+289 APSSVLTADGY

-307 VGRRW
+307 IGRRW
-312 VKTYTV
+312 VKTYDV

-325 TMKDSFISDLTGLP
+325 TMKDSFTSDLTGLP
-339 YDMTVAWHIRPW
+339 YDLTVAWHIRPW
-351 EFAAAI
+351 EFSAAI
-357 SAAENHLHD
+357 SAAENHLHE
-366 ITEENNTYQFNASR
+366 ITEENNTYQFNTSR

-389 NNMPPV
+389 NNMPPA

-406 RDDLERAEMHAFGVT
+406 RDDLESAEMHAFGVT

-453 DAWRALREEA
+453 DSWRALREES
-463 FSTALPLGTPFV
+463 FSTALPIGAPYI

-483 DPLSHMMMFVAAEMS
+483 DPLSHMLMFVAAEMN

-516 YDPVAHEHTNS
+516 YDPVSHEHTNS

-544 RIIPVHLKHPEDDVI
+544 RIIPVHLKHPDDDVI
-559 TIDPEGEYVTG
+559 TIDPEGEYVTP

-639 AAYSYSRYLDDPRPE
+639 AAYAYNRYLDDPRPE

-659 QDIYDFLMAEQGSD
+659 QDIYDFLMSEQGSD

-729 HIWVRVSANRRAGKR
+729 HIWVRVSANRRAGRR

-804 VTVLQQTSDL
+804 VTILQQTSDL

-841 YVFKNRVVHFDYQID
+841 YVFKNRVVHFDFQID
-856 PKTCPT
+856 PKICPT

-877 AAKTAPPSPDGIQ
+877 AARPVSAGPDVGS
-890 LDEPDD
+890 LDEPEDD
-896 ETAPR
+896 SSSNLR
-901 DAREDIRLNVPS
+901 SRREEIGRCVSSPAHMAPS
-913 PETRTRRVADTRPT
+913 PLPLPDSQPANVQIGFNGGDNRNAVA
-927 ARLDSVYKA
+927 AN
-936 GGGRQSPP
+936 
-944 RQNER
+944 NER
-949 NDDMDIRD
+949 MEDMDIRD
-957 FTEGADFSRFNTRRR
+957 FQEGADFSRFNTRRL
-972 PSEEELRQQA
+972 PTEEELRAQA
-982 EADLREKV
+982 EAELKDLV
-990 VTIVEDVF
+990 LNAINQVF
-998 GRESDT
+998 THESDT
-1004 HFDDLALALG
+1004 HFDDFALALSSAGITLG
-1014 AQGLTVGTDP
+1014 ADP

-1029 FSDGTVALSGS
+1029 FSNGTVALSGS

-1048 LVALSERA
+1048 LVAMSEHA
-1056 NGIDAEEIQPEE
+1056 NGLDV
-1068 TSRPEPAPQTR
+1068 APQTQTAT
-1079 APESQHEPVSRQAP
+1079 APDQAQPVDGSNVQAGSRSDGARLQQTESPARPDTQAQAYRQSAHAASSQQAP
-1093 ATQVFAR
+1093 AASFTQ
-1100 QQAPRGQ
+1100 PN
-1107 YAQPAAAMPAAEPAP
+1107 
-1122 VQQPR
+1122 
-1127 GMFPNQRAAQRHRMQ
+1127 GMYPNQRAAQRHLKQAAMQ
-1142 QTASQQDASQQAM
+1142 AAATPQQSDD
-1155 PQRDVFQRTQQPA
+1155 QRFT
-1168 TEPRYGSASVAGAM
+1168 SASVAGAM
-1182 STLLRYQ
+1182 QGLLGYQ
-1189 NQSGEDLGGV
+1189 NDSGEDLGGM
-1199 FSDPSEISPEG
+1199 FASPDEISPEG
-1210 LDEYA
+1210 LTEYA
-1215 SESGFEN
+1215 DGSGFVG

>member
-1 MSKITIDDLDR
+1 MSRLTIDDLDR

-18 ERRSRAAEAGWQKG
+18 QRRASALEAGWQKG
-32 VKQMDKRLK
+32 VCQMDKRLK
-41 TLRRKRDKLVAKT
+41 KLRKKRDRYVAKC
-54 GVDAPSI
+54 GAEVPSI
-61 PTGEYLATESEEAG
+61 PLGSSWATDEAQAD
-75 LGINPALSTDVK
+75 LGVNTALSTDVK

-102 MLTVDGVMRI
+102 LLTVDGVMRI
-112 GDGTYSI
+112 DSETYSI

-139 REAWAAYL
+139 REAWAGYL

-154 RLGVFIMNKR
+154 RLGIFIMNKR

-174 LYREVPG
+174 LFREVPG

-211 IVTIAVDADT
+211 IITIAVSADT

-236 LRFMRDLGSDA
+236 LRFIRDLGSDA
-247 HLLDG
+247 HVLDG

-258 IQAMTRQDDKP
+258 IQTMTRQDDGP
-269 GTASFDNLRG
+269 GTANFERLSG

-289 APTSVLTADGY
+289 APSSVLTADGY

-307 VGRRW
+307 IGRRW
-312 VKTYTV
+312 VKTYDV

-339 YDMTVAWHIRPW
+339 YDLTVAWHIRPW
-351 EFAAAI
+351 EFSAAI
-357 SAAENHLHD
+357 SAAENHLHE
-366 ITEENNTYQFNASR
+366 ITEENNTYQFNTSR

-389 NNMPPV
+389 NNMPPT

-406 RDDLERAEMHAFGVT
+406 RDDLESAEMHAFGVT

-453 DAWRALREEA
+453 DSWRALREES
-463 FSTALPLGTPFV
+463 FSTALPIGAPYI

-483 DPLSHMMMFVAAEMS
+483 DPLSHMLMFVAAEMN

-516 YDPVAHEHTNS
+516 YDPVSHEHTNS

-544 RIIPVHLKHPEDDVI
+544 RIIPVHLKHPDDDVI
-559 TIDPEGEYVTG
+559 TIDPEGEYVTP

-639 AAYSYSRYLDDPRPE
+639 AAYAYNRYLDDPRPE

-659 QDIYDFLMAEQGSD
+659 QDIYNFLMSEQGSD

-729 HIWVRVSANRRAGKR
+729 HIWVRVSANRRAGRR

-804 VTVLQQTSDL
+804 VTILQQTSDL

-841 YVFKNRVVHFDYQID
+841 YVFKNRVVHFDFQID
-856 PKTCPT
+856 SKICPT

-877 AAKTAPPSPDGIQ
+877 AARPVSAGPDVGS
-890 LDEPDD
+890 LDEPEDD
-896 ETAPR
+896 SSSNSR
-901 DAREDIRLNVPS
+901 SRREEIGRCVPS
-913 PETRTRRVADTRPT
+913 PAHMAPSPRPLPDSQPANVQIGFNGGDNRNAVA
-927 ARLDSVYKA
+927 AN
-936 GGGRQSPP
+936 
-944 RQNER
+944 NER
-949 NDDMDIRD
+949 MEGMDIRD
-957 FTEGADFSRFNTRRR
+957 FQEGADFSRFNTRRL
-972 PSEEELRQQA
+972 PTEEELRAQA
-982 EADLREKV
+982 EAELKELV
-990 VTIVEDVF
+990 LNAINQVF
-998 GRESDT
+998 THESDT
-1004 HFDDLALALG
+1004 HFDDFALALSSAGITLG
-1014 AQGLTVGTDP
+1014 ADP

-1029 FSDGTVALSGS
+1029 FSNGTVALSGS

-1048 LVALSERA
+1048 LVAMSEHA
-1056 NGIDAEEIQPEE
+1056 NGLDV
-1068 TSRPEPAPQTR
+1068 APQTQTATAAEQAQPVDGSNVQAGSR
-1079 APESQHEPVSRQAP
+1079 SDGARLQQTESPARPDTQAQAYRQSAHAASSQQAP
-1093 ATQVFAR
+1093 AATFTQ
-1100 QQAPRGQ
+1100 PN
-1107 YAQPAAAMPAAEPAP
+1107 
-1122 VQQPR
+1122 
-1127 GMFPNQRAAQRHRMQ
+1127 GMYPNQRAAQRHLKQAAMQ
-1142 QTASQQDASQQAM
+1142 AAATPQQSDD
-1155 PQRDVFQRTQQPA
+1155 QRFT
-1168 TEPRYGSASVAGAM
+1168 SASVAGAM
-1182 STLLRYQ
+1182 QGLLGYQ
-1189 NQSGEDLGGV
+1189 NDSGEDLGGM
-1199 FSDPSEISPEG
+1199 FASPDEISPEG
-1210 LDEYA
+1210 LTEYA
-1215 SESGFEN
+1215 GGSGFVG

>member
-1 MSKITIDDLDR
+1 MSRMTIEELDR

-18 ERRSRAAEAGWQKG
+18 QRRANAVEAGWPKG
-32 VKQMDKRLK
+32 VRQMDKRLK
-41 TLRRKRDKLVAKT
+41 KLNKKRDKHLAKY
-54 GVDAPSI
+54 GPDMPSI
-61 PTGEYLATESEEAG
+61 P
-75 LGINPALSTDVK
+75 LGSSWETDEDQAVLGVNTALSTDVK
-87 LVQPKWSTTKLVPYE
+87 LVQPKWTTTKLVPYE
-102 MLTVDGVMRI
+102 LLTVDGVMRI
-112 GDGTYSI
+112 DSATYSI

-125 VNYQGARPEDQYLV
+125 VNYQGARPEDQYRV

-154 RLGVFIMNKR
+154 RLGIFIMNKR

-174 LYREVPG
+174 LFREVPG
-181 DERGNVLRREY
+181 DDRGNVLRREY

-211 IVTIAVDADT
+211 IVTIAVSADT

-247 HLLDG
+247 HILDG

-258 IQAMTRQDDKP
+258 IQAMTRQDDNP
-269 GTASFDNLRG
+269 GTANFERLSG

-289 APTSVLTADGY
+289 APSSVLTADGY

-312 VKTYTV
+312 VKTYDV

-339 YDMTVAWHIRPW
+339 YDLTVAWHIRPW
-351 EFAAAI
+351 EFSAAI
-357 SAAENHLHD
+357 SAAENHLHE
-366 ITEENNTYQFNASR
+366 ITEENNTYQFNTSR

-389 NNMPPV
+389 SNMPPA

-406 RDDLERAEMHAFGVT
+406 RDDLESAEMHAFGVT

-453 DAWRALREEA
+453 DSWRALREES
-463 FSTALPLGTPFV
+463 FSTALPIGAPYI

-483 DPLSHMMMFVAAEMS
+483 DPLAHMMMFVAAEMN

-516 YDPVAHEHTNS
+516 YDPVSHEHTNS

-544 RIIPVHLKHPEDDVI
+544 RIIPVHLKHPDDDVI
-559 TIDPEGEYVTG
+559 TIDPEGEYVTP

-581 AENSGDFINPL
+581 AENSGDYINPL

-639 AAYSYSRYLDDPRPE
+639 AAYAYNRYLDDPRPE

-659 QDIYDFLMAEQGSD
+659 QDIYDFLMSEQGSD

-692 SLFNHP
+692 ALFNHP
-698 TNVNLQSNLVCFDL
+698 TNVDLQSNLVCFDL

-729 HIWVRVSANRRAGKR
+729 HIWVRVSANRRAGRR
-744 TWLIIDEFQLLLDSP
+744 TWLVIDEFQLLLDSP

-841 YVFKNRVVHFDYQID
+841 YVFKNRVVHFDFPID
-856 PKTCPT
+856 QKICPT

-877 AAKTAPPSPDGIQ
+877 VARPVPAKADVDT
-890 LDEPDD
+890 LDEPED
-896 ETAPR
+896 APSASSR
-901 DAREDIRLNVPS
+901 PRREEIGRSVPS
-913 PETRTRRVADTRPT
+913 PAHMAPPPQVRSSDRPASEQFGFNGGDNRDAVA
-927 ARLDSVYKA
+927 AK
-936 GGGRQSPP
+936 
-944 RQNER
+944 NER
-949 NDDMDIRD
+949 MEDMDIRD
-957 FTEGADFSRFNTRRR
+957 FQEGVSFSRFNTRRL
-972 PSEEELRQQA
+972 PTEEELRAQA
-982 EADLREKV
+982 EAELKELVLNAIDQ
-990 VTIVEDVF
+990 VF
-998 GRESDT
+998 TRESDT
-1004 HFDDLALALG
+1004 HFDDLALALSAAGITLG
-1014 AQGLTVGTDP
+1014 ADP

-1029 FSDGTVALSGS
+1029 FSNGTVALSGS

-1048 LVALSERA
+1048 LVAMSERA
-1056 NGIDAEEIQPEE
+1056 NGLDAVA
-1068 TSRPEPAPQTR
+1068 EP
-1079 APESQHEPVSRQAP
+1079 
-1093 ATQVFAR
+1093 
-1100 QQAPRGQ
+1100 
-1107 YAQPAAAMPAAEPAP
+1107 QPAAAPELSQPVEEDAVQAASRFDGAR
-1122 VQQPR
+1122 QQPVESPAR
-1127 GMFPNQRAAQRHRMQ
+1127 PRTQAQVPQQPAHSATSQQTPGADSMQTGGMYPNQRAAQRRHQAAMQ
-1142 QTASQQDASQQAM
+1142 ATAA
-1155 PQRDVFQRTQQPA
+1155 PQQPA
-1168 TEPRYGSASVAGAM
+1168 EQRFTSASVAGAM
-1182 STLLRYQ
+1182 QGLLNYQ
-1189 NQSGEDLGGV
+1189 NDSGEDVGGV
-1199 FSDPSEISPEG
+1199 FTNPDEISPEG
-1210 LDEYA
+1210 LGEYA
-1215 SESGFEN
+1215 SRSGFVG

>member
-1 MSKITIDDLDR
+1 MSRMTIEDLDR

-18 ERRSRAAEAGWQKG
+18 QRRANAVEAGWLKG
-32 VKQMDKRLK
+32 VRQMDKRLK
-41 TLRRKRDKLVAKT
+41 KLNKKRDKHLAKY
-54 GVDAPSI
+54 GPDVPSI
-61 PTGEYLATESEEAG
+61 P
-75 LGINPALSTDVK
+75 LGSSWETDEDQADLGVNTALSTDVK
-87 LVQPKWSTTKLVPYE
+87 LVQPKWTTTKLVPYE
-102 MLTVDGVMRI
+102 LLTVDGVMRI
-112 GDGTYSI
+112 DSATYSI

-125 VNYQGARPEDQYLV
+125 VNYQGARPEDQYRV

-154 RLGVFIMNKR
+154 RLGIFIMNKR

-174 LYREVPG
+174 LFREVPG
-181 DERGNVLRREY
+181 DDRGNVLRREY

-211 IVTIAVDADT
+211 IVTIAVSADT
-221 LERAV
+221 MERAV

-247 HLLDG
+247 HVLDG

-258 IQAMTRQDDKP
+258 IQAMTRQDDNP
-269 GTASFDNLRG
+269 GTANFERLSG

-289 APTSVLTADGY
+289 APSSVLTADGY

-312 VKTYTV
+312 VKTYDV

-339 YDMTVAWHIRPW
+339 YDLTVAWHIRPW
-351 EFAAAI
+351 EFSAAI
-357 SAAENHLHD
+357 SAAENHLHE
-366 ITEENNTYQFNASR
+366 ITEENNTYQFNTSR

-389 NNMPPV
+389 SNMPPA

-406 RDDLERAEMHAFGVT
+406 RDDLESAEMHAFGVT
-421 TVVTVQGRTE
+421 TVVAVQGRTE

-453 DAWRALREEA
+453 DSWRALREES
-463 FSTALPLGTPFV
+463 FSTALPIGTPYI

-483 DPLSHMMMFVAAEMS
+483 DPLAHMMMFVAAEMN

-516 YDPVAHEHTNS
+516 YDPVSHEHTNS

-544 RIIPVHLKHPEDDVI
+544 RIIPVHLKHPDDDVI
-559 TIDPEGEYVTG
+559 TIDPEGEYVTP

-581 AENSGDFINPL
+581 AENSGDYINPL

-639 AAYSYSRYLDDPRPE
+639 AAYAYNRYLDDPRPE

-659 QDIYDFLMAEQGSD
+659 QDIYDFLMSEQGSD

-698 TNVNLQSNLVCFDL
+698 TNVDLQSNLVCFDL

-729 HIWVRVSANRRAGKR
+729 HIWVRVSANRRAGRR
-744 TWLIIDEFQLLLDSP
+744 TWLVIDEFQLLLDSP

-841 YVFKNRVVHFDYQID
+841 YVFKNRVVHFDFPID
-856 PKTCPT
+856 QKICPT

-877 AAKTAPPSPDGIQ
+877 VARPVPVRPDVDT
-890 LDEPDD
+890 LDEPED
-896 ETAPR
+896 APSSSSR
-901 DAREDIRLNVPS
+901 SRREEIGRSVPS
-913 PETRTRRVADTRPT
+913 PAHMAPPPQVRSANRPASEQFGFNGGDNRDAVA
-927 ARLDSVYKA
+927 AK
-936 GGGRQSPP
+936 
-944 RQNER
+944 NER
-949 NDDMDIRD
+949 MEDMDIRD
-957 FTEGADFSRFNTRRR
+957 FQEGVSFSRFNTRRL
-972 PSEEELRQQA
+972 PTEEELRAQA
-982 EADLREKV
+982 EAELKELVLNAIDQ
-990 VTIVEDVF
+990 VF
-998 GRESDT
+998 TRESDT
-1004 HFDDLALALG
+1004 HFDDFALALSAAGITLG
-1014 AQGLTVGTDP
+1014 ADP

-1029 FSDGTVALSGS
+1029 FSNGAVALSGS
-1040 EVGYTLPA
+1040 EVGYTLQA
-1048 LVALSERA
+1048 LVAMSERA
-1056 NGIDAEEIQPEE
+1056 NGLDAVAEPQSAAVPEQAQPIEEDTEQAA
-1068 TSRPEPAPQTR
+1068 SRLDG
-1079 APESQHEPVSRQAP
+1079 V
-1093 ATQVFAR
+1093 R
-1100 QQAPRGQ
+1100 QQPVESPARPRTQ
-1107 YAQPAAAMPAAEPAP
+1107 AQVPQQPAHSATPQQTSAADFM
-1122 VQQPR
+1122 QTG
-1127 GMFPNQRAAQRHRMQ
+1127 GMYPNQRAAQRRHQAAMQ
-1142 QTASQQDASQQAM
+1142 ATAA
-1155 PQRDVFQRTQQPA
+1155 PQQPA
-1168 TEPRYGSASVAGAM
+1168 EQRFTSASVAGAM
-1182 STLLRYQ
+1182 QGLLNYQ
-1189 NQSGEDLGGV
+1189 NDSGEDIGGV
-1199 FSDPSEISPEG
+1199 FANPDEISPEG
-1210 LDEYA
+1210 LGEYA
-1215 SESGFEN
+1215 SGSGFVG

>member
-1 MSKITIDDLDR
+1 MSRLTIDDLDR

-18 ERRSRAAEAGWQKG
+18 QRRASALEAGWQKG
-32 VKQMDKRLK
+32 VCQMDKRLK
-41 TLRRKRDKLVAKT
+41 KLRKKRDRYVAKC
-54 GVDAPSI
+54 GAEVPSI
-61 PTGEYLATESEEAG
+61 PLGSSWATDEAQAD
-75 LGINPALSTDVK
+75 LGVNTALSTDVK

-102 MLTVDGVMRI
+102 LLTVDGVMRI
-112 GDGTYSI
+112 DSETYSI

-139 REAWAAYL
+139 REAWAGYL

-154 RLGVFIMNKR
+154 RLGIFIMNKR

-174 LYREVPG
+174 LFREVPG

-211 IVTIAVDADT
+211 IITIAVSADT
-221 LERAV
+221 LDRAV

-236 LRFMRDLGSDA
+236 LRFIRDLGSDA
-247 HLLDG
+247 HVLDG

-258 IQAMTRQDDKP
+258 IQTMTRQDDGP
-269 GTASFDNLRG
+269 GTANFERLSG

-289 APTSVLTADGY
+289 APSSVLTADGY

-307 VGRRW
+307 IGRRW
-312 VKTYTV
+312 VKTYDV

-339 YDMTVAWHIRPW
+339 YDLTVAWHIRPW
-351 EFAAAI
+351 EFSAAI
-357 SAAENHLHD
+357 SAAENHLHE
-366 ITEENNTYQFNASR
+366 ITEENNTYQFNTSR

-389 NNMPPV
+389 NNMPPT

-406 RDDLERAEMHAFGVT
+406 RDDLESAEMHAFGVT

-453 DAWRALREEA
+453 DSWRALREES
-463 FSTALPLGTPFV
+463 FSTALPIGAPYI

-483 DPLSHMMMFVAAEMS
+483 DPLSHMLMFVAAEMN

-516 YDPVAHEHTNS
+516 YDPVSHEHTNS

-544 RIIPVHLKHPEDDVI
+544 RIIPVHLKHPDDDVI
-559 TIDPEGEYVTG
+559 TIDPEGEYVTP

-639 AAYSYSRYLDDPRPE
+639 AAYAYNRYLDDPRPE

-659 QDIYDFLMAEQGSD
+659 QDIYNFLMSEQGSD

-729 HIWVRVSANRRAGKR
+729 HIWVRVSANRRAGRR

-804 VTVLQQTSDL
+804 VTILQQTSDL

-841 YVFKNRVVHFDYQID
+841 YVFKNRVVHFDFQID
-856 PKTCPT
+856 SKICPT

-877 AAKTAPPSPDGIQ
+877 AARPVSAGPDVGS
-890 LDEPDD
+890 LDEPEDD
-896 ETAPR
+896 SSSNSR
-901 DAREDIRLNVPS
+901 SRREEIGRCVPS
-913 PETRTRRVADTRPT
+913 PAHMAPSPRPLPDSQPANVQIGFNGGDNRNAVA
-927 ARLDSVYKA
+927 AN
-936 GGGRQSPP
+936 
-944 RQNER
+944 NER
-949 NDDMDIRD
+949 MEDMDIRD
-957 FTEGADFSRFNTRRR
+957 FQEGADFSRFNTRRL
-972 PSEEELRQQA
+972 PTEEELRAQA
-982 EADLREKV
+982 EAELKELV
-990 VTIVEDVF
+990 LNAINQVF
-998 GRESDT
+998 THESDT
-1004 HFDDLALALG
+1004 HFDDFALALSSAGITLG
-1014 AQGLTVGTDP
+1014 ADP

-1029 FSDGTVALSGS
+1029 FSNGTVALSGS

-1048 LVALSERA
+1048 LVAMSEHA
-1056 NGIDAEEIQPEE
+1056 NGLDV
-1068 TSRPEPAPQTR
+1068 APQTQTATAAEQAQPVDGSNVQAGSR
-1079 APESQHEPVSRQAP
+1079 SDGARLQQTESPARPDTQAQAYRQSAHAASSQQAP
-1093 ATQVFAR
+1093 AATFTQ
-1100 QQAPRGQ
+1100 PN
-1107 YAQPAAAMPAAEPAP
+1107 
-1122 VQQPR
+1122 
-1127 GMFPNQRAAQRHRMQ
+1127 GMYPNQRAAQRHLKQAAMQ
-1142 QTASQQDASQQAM
+1142 AAATPQQSDD
-1155 PQRDVFQRTQQPA
+1155 QRFT
-1168 TEPRYGSASVAGAM
+1168 SASVAGAM
-1182 STLLRYQ
+1182 QGLLGYQ
-1189 NQSGEDLGGV
+1189 NDSGEDLGGM
-1199 FSDPSEISPEG
+1199 FASPDEISPEG
-1210 LDEYA
+1210 LTEYA
-1215 SESGFEN
+1215 GGSGFVG

>member
-1 MSKITIDDLDR
+1 MSRMTIEDLDR

-18 ERRSRAAEAGWQKG
+18 QRRANAVEAGWPKG
-32 VKQMDKRLK
+32 VRQMDKRLK
-41 TLRRKRDKLVAKT
+41 KLNKKRDKHLAKY
-54 GVDAPSI
+54 GPDVPSI
-61 PTGEYLATESEEAG
+61 P
-75 LGINPALSTDVK
+75 LGSSWETDEDQADLGVNTALSTDVK
-87 LVQPKWSTTKLVPYE
+87 LVQPKWTTTKLVPYE
-102 MLTVDGVMRI
+102 LLTVDGVMRI
-112 GDGTYSI
+112 DSATYSI

-125 VNYQGARPEDQYLV
+125 VNYQGARPEDQYRV

-154 RLGVFIMNKR
+154 RLGIFIMNKR

-174 LYREVPG
+174 LFREVPG
-181 DERGNVLRREY
+181 DDRGNVLRREY

-211 IVTIAVDADT
+211 IVTIAVSADT
-221 LERAV
+221 MERAV

-247 HLLDG
+247 HILDG

-258 IQAMTRQDDKP
+258 IQAMTRQDDNP
-269 GTASFDNLRG
+269 GTANFERLSG

-289 APTSVLTADGY
+289 APSSVLTADGY

-312 VKTYTV
+312 VKTYDV

-325 TMKDSFISDLTGLP
+325 TMKDAFISDLTGLP
-339 YDMTVAWHIRPW
+339 YDLTVAWHIRPW
-351 EFAAAI
+351 EFSAAI
-357 SAAENHLHD
+357 SAAENHLHE
-366 ITEENNTYQFNASR
+366 ITEENNTYQFNTSR

-389 NNMPPV
+389 SNMPPA

-406 RDDLERAEMHAFGVT
+406 RDDLESAEMHAFGVT
-421 TVVTVQGRTE
+421 TVVAVQGRTE

-453 DAWRALREEA
+453 DSWRALREES
-463 FSTALPLGTPFV
+463 FSTALPIGTPYI

-483 DPLSHMMMFVAAEMS
+483 DPLAHMMMFVAAEMN

-516 YDPVAHEHTNS
+516 YDPVSHEHTNS

-544 RIIPVHLKHPEDDVI
+544 RIIPVHLKHPDDDVI
-559 TIDPEGEYVTG
+559 TIDPEGEYVTP

-581 AENSGDFINPL
+581 AENSGDYINPL

-639 AAYSYSRYLDDPRPE
+639 AAYAYNRYLDDPRPE

-659 QDIYDFLMAEQGSD
+659 QDIYDFLMSEQGSD

-698 TNVNLQSNLVCFDL
+698 TNVDLQSNLVCFDL

-729 HIWVRVSANRRAGKR
+729 HIWVRVSANRRAGRR
-744 TWLIIDEFQLLLDSP
+744 TWLVIDEFQLLLDSP

-841 YVFKNRVVHFDYQID
+841 YVFKNRVVHFDFPID
-856 PKTCPT
+856 QKICPT

-877 AAKTAPPSPDGIQ
+877 VARPVPVRPDVDT
-890 LDEPDD
+890 LDEPED
-896 ETAPR
+896 APSSSSR
-901 DAREDIRLNVPS
+901 SRREEIGRSVPS
-913 PETRTRRVADTRPT
+913 PAHMAPPPQVRSSDRPANEQFGFNGGDNRDAVA
-927 ARLDSVYKA
+927 AK
-936 GGGRQSPP
+936 
-944 RQNER
+944 NER
-949 NDDMDIRD
+949 MEDMDIRD
-957 FTEGADFSRFNTRRR
+957 FQEGVSFSRFNTRRL
-972 PSEEELRQQA
+972 PTEEELRAQA
-982 EADLREKV
+982 EAELKKLVLNAIDQ
-990 VTIVEDVF
+990 VF
-998 GRESDT
+998 TRESDT
-1004 HFDDLALALG
+1004 HFDDFALALSAAGITLG
-1014 AQGLTVGTDP
+1014 ADP

-1029 FSDGTVALSGS
+1029 FSNGTVALSGS

-1048 LVALSERA
+1048 LVAMSERA
-1056 NGIDAEEIQPEE
+1056 NGLDAVAEPQRAAVPEQAQSIEEDTEQAA
-1068 TSRPEPAPQTR
+1068 SRLDG
-1079 APESQHEPVSRQAP
+1079 
-1093 ATQVFAR
+1093 AR
-1100 QQAPRGQ
+1100 QQPVESPARPRTQ
-1107 YAQPAAAMPAAEPAP
+1107 AQVP
-1122 VQQPR
+1122 QQPVHSATPQQTSTADFMQTG
-1127 GMFPNQRAAQRHRMQ
+1127 GMYPNQRAAQRRHQ
-1142 QTASQQDASQQAM
+1142 AALQATAA
-1155 PQRDVFQRTQQPA
+1155 PQQPA
-1168 TEPRYGSASVAGAM
+1168 EQRFNSASVKGAM
-1182 STLLRYQ
+1182 DTLLNYQ
-1189 NQSGEDLGGV
+1189 NDSGEDVGGV
-1199 FSDPSEISPEG
+1199 FANPDEISPEG
-1210 LDEYA
+1210 LSEYA
-1215 SESGFEN
+1215 NGSGFVG

>member
-1 MSKITIDDLDR
+1 MSRMMIDDLDR

-18 ERRSRAAEAGWQKG
+18 QRRANAVEAGWPKG
-32 VKQMDKRLK
+32 VRQMDKRLK
-41 TLRRKRDKLVAKT
+41 KLNKKRDKHLAKY
-54 GVDAPSI
+54 GPDVPSI
-61 PTGEYLATESEEAG
+61 P
-75 LGINPALSTDVK
+75 LGSSWETDEDQADLGVNTALSTDVK
-87 LVQPKWSTTKLVPYE
+87 LVQPKWTTTKLVPYE
-102 MLTVDGVMRI
+102 LLTVDGVMRI
-112 GDGTYSI
+112 DSETYSI

-125 VNYQGARPEDQYLV
+125 VNYQGARPEDQYRV

-154 RLGVFIMNKR
+154 RLGIFIMNKR

-174 LYREVPG
+174 LFREVPG
-181 DERGNVLRREY
+181 DDRGNVLRREY
-192 NAWTRS
+192 NAWTHS

-211 IVTIAVDADT
+211 IVTIAVSADT
-221 LERAV
+221 MERAV

-247 HLLDG
+247 HILDG

-258 IQAMTRQDDKP
+258 IQAMTRQDDNP
-269 GTASFDNLRG
+269 GTANFERLSG

-289 APTSVLTADGY
+289 APSSVLTADGY

-312 VKTYTV
+312 VKSYDV

-339 YDMTVAWHIRPW
+339 YDLTVAWHIRPW
-351 EFAAAI
+351 EFSAAI
-357 SAAENHLHD
+357 SAAENHLHE
-366 ITEENNTYQFNASR
+366 ITEENNTYQFNTSR

-389 NNMPPV
+389 SNMPPA

-406 RDDLERAEMHAFGVT
+406 RDDLESAEMHAFGVT
-421 TVVTVQGRTE
+421 TVVAVQGRTE

-453 DAWRALREEA
+453 DSWRALREES
-463 FSTALPLGTPFV
+463 FSTALPIGTPYI

-483 DPLSHMMMFVAAEMS
+483 DPLAHMMMFVAAEMN

-516 YDPVAHEHTNS
+516 YDPVSHEHTNS

-544 RIIPVHLKHPEDDVI
+544 RIIPVHLKHPDDDVI
-559 TIDPEGEYVTG
+559 TIDPEGEYVTP

-581 AENSGDFINPL
+581 AENSGDYINPL

-639 AAYSYSRYLDDPRPE
+639 AAYAYNRYLDDPRPE

-659 QDIYDFLMAEQGSD
+659 QDIYDFLMSEQGSD

-698 TNVNLQSNLVCFDL
+698 TNVDLQSNLVCFDL

-729 HIWVRVSANRRAGKR
+729 HIWVRVSANRRAGRR
-744 TWLIIDEFQLLLDSP
+744 TWLVIDEFQLLLDSP

-841 YVFKNRVVHFDYQID
+841 YVFKNRVVHFDFPID
-856 PKTCPT
+856 QKICPT

-877 AAKTAPPSPDGIQ
+877 VARPVPVRPDVDT
-890 LDEPDD
+890 LDEPED
-896 ETAPR
+896 APSSSSR
-901 DAREDIRLNVPS
+901 SRREEIGRSVPS
-913 PETRTRRVADTRPT
+913 PAHMAPPPQVRSSDRPASEQFGFNGGDNRDAVA
-927 ARLDSVYKA
+927 AK
-936 GGGRQSPP
+936 
-944 RQNER
+944 NER
-949 NDDMDIRD
+949 MEDMDIRD
-957 FTEGADFSRFNTRRR
+957 FQEGVSYSRFNTRRL
-972 PSEEELRQQA
+972 PTEEELRAQA
-982 EADLREKV
+982 EAELKELVLNAIDQ
-990 VTIVEDVF
+990 VF
-998 GRESDT
+998 TRESDT
-1004 HFDDLALALG
+1004 HFDDFALALSAAGITLG
-1014 AQGLTVGTDP
+1014 ADP

-1029 FSDGTVALSGS
+1029 FSNGTVALSGS

-1048 LVALSERA
+1048 LVAMSERA
-1056 NGIDAEEIQPEE
+1056 NGLDAV
-1068 TSRPEPAPQTR
+1068 TEP
-1079 APESQHEPVSRQAP
+1079 
-1093 ATQVFAR
+1093 
-1100 QQAPRGQ
+1100 
-1107 YAQPAAAMPAAEPAP
+1107 QPAAAPELSQPVEEDAVQAASRFDGAR
-1122 VQQPR
+1122 QQPVESPAR
-1127 GMFPNQRAAQRHRMQ
+1127 PRAQAQVPQQPAHSATPQQTPGADFMQTGGMYPNQRAAQRRHQAAMQ
-1142 QTASQQDASQQAM
+1142 ATAASQQPAE
-1155 PQRDVFQRTQQPA
+1155 QRFT
-1168 TEPRYGSASVAGAM
+1168 SASVAGAM
-1182 STLLRYQ
+1182 QGLLNYQ
-1189 NQSGEDLGGV
+1189 NDSGEDVGGV
-1199 FSDPSEISPEG
+1199 FTNPDEISPEG
-1210 LDEYA
+1210 LGEYA
-1215 SESGFEN
+1215 NGSGFVG

>member
-1 MSKITIDDLDR
+1 MSRMTIEDLDR
-12 EIAEAE
+12 EIVEAE
-18 ERRSRAAEAGWQKG
+18 QRRANAVEAGWPKG
-32 VKQMDKRLK
+32 VRQMDKRLK
-41 TLRRKRDKLVAKT
+41 KLNKKRDKHLAKY
-54 GVDAPSI
+54 GPDVPSI
-61 PTGEYLATESEEAG
+61 P
-75 LGINPALSTDVK
+75 LGSSWETDEDQADLGVNTALSTDVK

-102 MLTVDGVMRI
+102 LLTVDGVMRI
-112 GDGTYSI
+112 DSATYSI

-125 VNYQGARPEDQYLV
+125 VNYQGARPEDQYRV
-139 REAWAAYL
+139 REEWAAYL

-154 RLGVFIMNKR
+154 RLGIFIMNKR

-174 LYREVPG
+174 LFREVPG
-181 DERGNVLRREY
+181 DDRGNVLRREY

-211 IVTIAVDADT
+211 IVTIAASADT

-247 HLLDG
+247 HILDG

-258 IQAMTRQDDKP
+258 IQAMTRQDDNP
-269 GTASFDNLRG
+269 GTANFERLSG

-289 APTSVLTADGY
+289 APSSVLTADGY

-307 VGRRW
+307 VGRRL
-312 VKTYTV
+312 VKTYDV

-339 YDMTVAWHIRPW
+339 YDLTVAWHIRPW
-351 EFAAAI
+351 EFSAAI
-357 SAAENHLHD
+357 SAAENHLHE
-366 ITEENNTYQFNASR
+366 ITEENNTYQFNTSR

-389 NNMPPV
+389 SNMPPA

-406 RDDLERAEMHAFGVT
+406 RDDLESAEMHAFGVT
-421 TVVTVQGRTE
+421 TVVAVQGRTE

-453 DAWRALREEA
+453 DSWRALREES
-463 FSTALPLGTPFV
+463 FSTALPIGTPYI

-483 DPLSHMMMFVAAEMS
+483 DPLAHMMMFVAAEMN

-516 YDPVAHEHTNS
+516 YDPVSHEHTNS

-544 RIIPVHLKHPEDDVI
+544 RIIPVHLKHPDDDVI
-559 TIDPEGEYVTG
+559 TIDPEGEYVTP

-581 AENSGDFINPL
+581 AENSGDYINPL

-639 AAYSYSRYLDDPRPE
+639 AAYAYNRYLDDPRPE

-659 QDIYDFLMAEQGSD
+659 QDIYDFLMSEQGSD

-698 TNVNLQSNLVCFDL
+698 TNVDLQSNLVCFDL

-729 HIWVRVSANRRAGKR
+729 HIWVRVSANRRAGRR
-744 TWLIIDEFQLLLDSP
+744 TWLVIDEFQLLLDSP

-841 YVFKNRVVHFDYQID
+841 YVFKNRVVHFDFPID
-856 PKTCPT
+856 QKICPT

-877 AAKTAPPSPDGIQ
+877 VARPVSARPDVDA
-890 LDEPDD
+890 LDEPED
-896 ETAPR
+896 APSSSSR
-901 DAREDIRLNVPS
+901 SRREEIGRSVPS
-913 PETRTRRVADTRPT
+913 PAHMAPPPQVRSSDRPASEQFGFNGGDNRDAVA
-927 ARLDSVYKA
+927 AK
-936 GGGRQSPP
+936 
-944 RQNER
+944 NER
-949 NDDMDIRD
+949 MEDMDIRD
-957 FTEGADFSRFNTRRR
+957 FQEGVSYSRFNTRRL
-972 PSEEELRQQA
+972 PTEEELRAQA
-982 EADLREKV
+982 EAELKELVLNAIDQ
-990 VTIVEDVF
+990 VF
-998 GRESDT
+998 TRESDT
-1004 HFDDLALALG
+1004 HFDDFALALSAAGITLG
-1014 AQGLTVGTDP
+1014 ADP

-1029 FSDGTVALSGS
+1029 FSNGTVALSGS
-1040 EVGYTLPA
+1040 EVGYTLQA
-1048 LVALSERA
+1048 LVAMSERA
-1056 NGIDAEEIQPEE
+1056 NGLDAVA
-1068 TSRPEPAPQTR
+1068 EPQRAA
-1079 APESQHEPVSRQAP
+1079 APEQTQSIEEDTEQAASRLDG
-1093 ATQVFAR
+1093 AR
-1100 QQAPRGQ
+1100 QQPVELPARPRTQ
-1107 YAQPAAAMPAAEPAP
+1107 AQVPQQPAHSATP
-1122 VQQPR
+1122 QQTSAVDFMQTG
-1127 GMFPNQRAAQRHRMQ
+1127 GMYPNQRAAQRRHQ
-1142 QTASQQDASQQAM
+1142 AALQATAA
-1155 PQRDVFQRTQQPA
+1155 PQQPA
-1168 TEPRYGSASVAGAM
+1168 EQRFTSASVAGAM
-1182 STLLRYQ
+1182 QGLLNYQ
-1189 NQSGEDLGGV
+1189 NDSGEDVGGV
-1199 FSDPSEISPEG
+1199 FANPDEISPEG
-1210 LDEYA
+1210 LSEYA
-1215 SESGFEN
+1215 NGSGFVG

>member
-1 MSKITIDDLDR
+1 MSRLTIDDLDR

-18 ERRSRAAEAGWQKG
+18 QRRASALEAGWQKG
-32 VKQMDKRLK
+32 VCQMDKRLK
-41 TLRRKRDKLVAKT
+41 KLRKKRDRYVAKC
-54 GVDAPSI
+54 GAEVPSI
-61 PTGEYLATESEEAG
+61 PLGSSWATDEAQAD
-75 LGINPALSTDVK
+75 LGVNTALSTDVK

-102 MLTVDGVMRI
+102 LLTVDGVMRI
-112 GDGTYSI
+112 DSETYSI

-139 REAWAAYL
+139 REAWAGYL

-154 RLGVFIMNKR
+154 RLGIFIMNKR

-174 LYREVPG
+174 LFREVPG

-211 IVTIAVDADT
+211 IITIAVSADT

-247 HLLDG
+247 HVLDG

-258 IQAMTRQDDKP
+258 IQTMTRQDDGP
-269 GTASFDNLRG
+269 GTANYERLSG

-289 APTSVLTADGY
+289 APSSVLTADGY

-307 VGRRW
+307 IGRRW
-312 VKTYTV
+312 VKTYDV

-339 YDMTVAWHIRPW
+339 YDLTVAWHIRPW
-351 EFAAAI
+351 EFSAAI
-357 SAAENHLHD
+357 SAAENHLHE
-366 ITEENNTYQFNASR
+366 ITEENNTYQFNTSR

-389 NNMPPV
+389 NNMPPA

-406 RDDLERAEMHAFGVT
+406 RDDLESAEMHAFGVT

-453 DAWRALREEA
+453 DSWRALREES
-463 FSTALPLGTPFV
+463 FSTALPIGAPYI

-483 DPLSHMMMFVAAEMS
+483 DPLSHMLMFVAAEMN

-516 YDPVAHEHTNS
+516 YDPVSHEHTNS

-544 RIIPVHLKHPEDDVI
+544 RIIPVHLKHPDDDVI
-559 TIDPEGEYVTG
+559 TIDPEGEYVTP

-639 AAYSYSRYLDDPRPE
+639 AAYAYNRYLDDPRPE

-659 QDIYDFLMAEQGSD
+659 QDIYDFLMSEQGSD

-729 HIWVRVSANRRAGKR
+729 HIWVRVSANRRAGRR

-804 VTVLQQTSDL
+804 VTILQQTSDL

-841 YVFKNRVVHFDYQID
+841 YVFKNRVVHFDFQID
-856 PKTCPT
+856 SKICPT

-877 AAKTAPPSPDGIQ
+877 AASPVPAGPDAGS
-890 LDEPDD
+890 LDEPEDD
-896 ETAPR
+896 PSSNSRPR
-901 DAREDIRLNVPS
+901 REEIGRCVPS
-913 PETRTRRVADTRPT
+913 PAHMAPSPRPLPDSQPARMQIGFNGGDNRNAVA
-927 ARLDSVYKA
+927 AN
-936 GGGRQSPP
+936 
-944 RQNER
+944 NER
-949 NDDMDIRD
+949 MEDMDIRD
-957 FTEGADFSRFNTRRR
+957 FQEGADFSRFNTRRL
-972 PSEEELRQQA
+972 PTEEELRAQA
-982 EADLREKV
+982 EAELKELV
-990 VTIVEDVF
+990 LNAINQVF
-998 GRESDT
+998 TRESDT
-1004 HFDDLALALG
+1004 HFDDFALALSSAGITLG
-1014 AQGLTVGTDP
+1014 ADP

-1029 FSDGTVALSGS
+1029 FSNGTVALSGS

-1048 LVALSERA
+1048 LVAMSEHA
-1056 NGIDAEEIQPEE
+1056 NGLDV
-1068 TSRPEPAPQTR
+1068 APQAQTAT
-1079 APESQHEPVSRQAP
+1079 APEQAQPVDGSNVQAGSRSDGARLQQTESPARPDTQAQAYRQSAHAASSQQAP
-1093 ATQVFAR
+1093 AATFTQ
-1100 QQAPRGQ
+1100 PN
-1107 YAQPAAAMPAAEPAP
+1107 
-1122 VQQPR
+1122 
-1127 GMFPNQRAAQRHRMQ
+1127 GMYPNQRAAQRHLKQAAMQ
-1142 QTASQQDASQQAM
+1142 AAAT
-1155 PQRDVFQRTQQPA
+1155 PQHSDDQRFT
-1168 TEPRYGSASVAGAM
+1168 SASVAGAM
-1182 STLLRYQ
+1182 QGLLGYQ
-1189 NQSGEDLGGV
+1189 NDSGEDLGGM
-1199 FSDPSEISPEG
+1199 FASPDEISPEG
-1210 LDEYA
+1210 LTEYA
-1215 SESGFEN
+1215 GGSGFVG

>member
-1 MSKITIDDLDR
+1 MSRMTIEDLDR

-18 ERRSRAAEAGWQKG
+18 QRRANAVEAGWPKG
-32 VKQMDKRLK
+32 VRQMDKRLK
-41 TLRRKRDKLVAKT
+41 KLNKKRDKHLAKY
-54 GVDAPSI
+54 GPDVPSI
-61 PTGEYLATESEEAG
+61 PIGSSWETDEDQAD
-75 LGINPALSTDVK
+75 LGVNTALSTDVK
-87 LVQPKWSTTKLVPYE
+87 LVQPKWTTTKLVPYE
-102 MLTVDGVMRI
+102 LLTVDGVMRI
-112 GDGTYSI
+112 DSATYSI

-125 VNYQGARPEDQYLV
+125 VNYQGARPEDQYRV

-154 RLGVFIMNKR
+154 RLGIFIMNKR

-174 LYREVPG
+174 LFREVPG
-181 DERGNVLRREY
+181 DDRGNVLRREY

-211 IVTIAVDADT
+211 IVTIAVSADT

-247 HLLDG
+247 HILDG

-258 IQAMTRQDDKP
+258 IQAMTRQDDNP
-269 GTASFDNLRG
+269 GTANFERLSG

-289 APTSVLTADGY
+289 APSSVLTADGY

-312 VKTYTV
+312 VKTYDV

-339 YDMTVAWHIRPW
+339 YDLTVAWHIRPW
-351 EFAAAI
+351 EFSAAI
-357 SAAENHLHD
+357 SAAENHLHE
-366 ITEENNTYQFNASR
+366 ITEENNTYQFNTSR

-389 NNMPPV
+389 SNMPPA

-406 RDDLERAEMHAFGVT
+406 RDDLESAEMHAFGVT
-421 TVVTVQGRTE
+421 TVVAVQGRTE

-453 DAWRALREEA
+453 DSWRALREES
-463 FSTALPLGTPFV
+463 FSTALPIGTPYI

-483 DPLSHMMMFVAAEMS
+483 DPLAHMMMFVAAEMN

-516 YDPVAHEHTNS
+516 YDPVSHEHTNS

-544 RIIPVHLKHPEDDVI
+544 RIIPVHLKHPDDDVI
-559 TIDPEGEYVTG
+559 TIDPEGEYVTP

-581 AENSGDFINPL
+581 AENSGDYINPL

-639 AAYSYSRYLDDPRPE
+639 AAYAYNRYLDDPRPE

-659 QDIYDFLMAEQGSD
+659 QDIYDFLMSEQGSD

-692 SLFNHP
+692 ALFNHP
-698 TNVNLQSNLVCFDL
+698 TNVDLQSNLVCFDL

-729 HIWVRVSANRRAGKR
+729 HIWVRVSANRRAGRR
-744 TWLIIDEFQLLLDSP
+744 TWLVIDEFQLLLDSP

-841 YVFKNRVVHFDYQID
+841 YVFKNRVVHFDFPID
-856 PKTCPT
+856 QKICPT

-877 AAKTAPPSPDGIQ
+877 VARPVPVRPDVDT
-890 LDEPDD
+890 LDEPED
-896 ETAPR
+896 APSSSSR
-901 DAREDIRLNVPS
+901 SRREEIGRSVPS
-913 PETRTRRVADTRPT
+913 PAHMAPPPQVRSSDRPASEQFGFNGGDNRDAVA
-927 ARLDSVYKA
+927 AK
-936 GGGRQSPP
+936 
-944 RQNER
+944 NER
-949 NDDMDIRD
+949 MEDMDIRD
-957 FTEGADFSRFNTRRR
+957 FQEGVSYSRFNTRRL
-972 PSEEELRQQA
+972 PTEEELRAQA
-982 EADLREKV
+982 EAELKELVLNAIDQ
-990 VTIVEDVF
+990 VF
-998 GRESDT
+998 TRESDT
-1004 HFDDLALALG
+1004 HFDDFALALSAAGITLG
-1014 AQGLTVGTDP
+1014 ADP

-1029 FSDGTVALSGS
+1029 FSNGTVALSGS

-1048 LVALSERA
+1048 LVAMSERA
-1056 NGIDAEEIQPEE
+1056 NGLDAV
-1068 TSRPEPAPQTR
+1068 TEP
-1079 APESQHEPVSRQAP
+1079 
-1093 ATQVFAR
+1093 
-1100 QQAPRGQ
+1100 
-1107 YAQPAAAMPAAEPAP
+1107 QPAAAPELSQPVEEDAVQAASRFDGAR
-1122 VQQPR
+1122 QQPVESPAR
-1127 GMFPNQRAAQRHRMQ
+1127 PRAQAQVPQQPAHSATPQQTPGADFMQTGGMYPNQRAAQRRHQAAMQ
-1142 QTASQQDASQQAM
+1142 ATAA
-1155 PQRDVFQRTQQPA
+1155 PQQPA
-1168 TEPRYGSASVAGAM
+1168 EQRFTSASVTGAM
-1182 STLLRYQ
+1182 QGLLNYQ
-1189 NQSGEDLGGV
+1189 NDSGEDVGGV
-1199 FSDPSEISPEG
+1199 FTNPDEISPEG
-1210 LDEYA
+1210 LGEYA
-1215 SESGFEN
+1215 NGSGFVG

>member
-1 MSKITIDDLDR
+1 MSRLTIDDLDR

-18 ERRSRAAEAGWQKG
+18 QRRASALEAGWQKG
-32 VKQMDKRLK
+32 VCQMDKRLK
-41 TLRRKRDKLVAKT
+41 KLRKKRDRYVAKC
-54 GVDAPSI
+54 GAEVPSI
-61 PTGEYLATESEEAG
+61 PLGSSWATDEAQAD
-75 LGINPALSTDVK
+75 LGVNTALSTDVK

-102 MLTVDGVMRI
+102 LLTVDGVMRI
-112 GDGTYSI
+112 DSETYSI

-139 REAWAAYL
+139 REAWAGYL

-154 RLGVFIMNKR
+154 RLGIFIMNKR

-174 LYREVPG
+174 LFREVPG

-211 IVTIAVDADT
+211 IITIAVSADT

-236 LRFMRDLGSDA
+236 LRFIRDLGSDA
-247 HLLDG
+247 HVLDG

-258 IQAMTRQDDKP
+258 IQTMTRQDDGP
-269 GTASFDNLRG
+269 GTANFERLSG

-289 APTSVLTADGY
+289 APSSVLTADGY

-307 VGRRW
+307 IGRRW
-312 VKTYTV
+312 VKTYDV

-339 YDMTVAWHIRPW
+339 YDLTVAWHIRPW
-351 EFAAAI
+351 EFSAAI
-357 SAAENHLHD
+357 SAAENHLHE
-366 ITEENNTYQFNASR
+366 ITEENNTYQFNTSR

-389 NNMPPV
+389 NNMPPA

-406 RDDLERAEMHAFGVT
+406 RDDLESAEMHAFGVT

-453 DAWRALREEA
+453 DSWRALREES
-463 FSTALPLGTPFV
+463 FSTALPIGAPYI

-483 DPLSHMMMFVAAEMS
+483 DPLSHMLMFVAAEMN

-516 YDPVAHEHTNS
+516 YDPVSHEHTNS

-544 RIIPVHLKHPEDDVI
+544 RIIPVHLKHPDDDVI
-559 TIDPEGEYVTG
+559 AIDPEGEYVTP

-639 AAYSYSRYLDDPRPE
+639 AAYAYNRYLDDPRPV

-659 QDIYDFLMAEQGSD
+659 QDIYDFLMSEQGSD

-729 HIWVRVSANRRAGKR
+729 HIWVRVSANRRAGRR

-804 VTVLQQTSDL
+804 VTILQQTSDL

-841 YVFKNRVVHFDYQID
+841 YVFKNRVVHFDFQID
-856 PKTCPT
+856 SKICPT

-877 AAKTAPPSPDGIQ
+877 AARPVSAGPDVGS

-896 ETAPR
+896 DPSSNSR
-901 DAREDIRLNVPS
+901 SRREEIGRCVPS
-913 PETRTRRVADTRPT
+913 PAHMAPSPRPLPDSQPANVQIGFNGGDNRNAVA
-927 ARLDSVYKA
+927 ANK
-936 GGGRQSPP
+936 
-944 RQNER
+944 ER
-949 NDDMDIRD
+949 MEDMDIRD
-957 FTEGADFSRFNTRRR
+957 FQEGADFSRFNTRRL
-972 PSEEELRQQA
+972 PTEEELRAQA
-982 EADLREKV
+982 EAELKELV
-990 VTIVEDVF
+990 LNAINQVF
-998 GRESDT
+998 THESDT
-1004 HFDDLALALG
+1004 HFDDFAMALSSAGITLG
-1014 AQGLTVGTDP
+1014 ADP

-1029 FSDGTVALSGS
+1029 FSNGTVALSGS

-1048 LVALSERA
+1048 LVAMSEHA
-1056 NGIDAEEIQPEE
+1056 NGLDV
-1068 TSRPEPAPQTR
+1068 APQTQTAT
-1079 APESQHEPVSRQAP
+1079 APEQAQPVDGSNVQAGSRSDGARLQQTESPARPDTQAQAYRQSAHAASSQQAP
-1093 ATQVFAR
+1093 AATFTQ
-1100 QQAPRGQ
+1100 PN
-1107 YAQPAAAMPAAEPAP
+1107 
-1122 VQQPR
+1122 
-1127 GMFPNQRAAQRHRMQ
+1127 GMYPNQRAAQCHLKQAAMQ
-1142 QTASQQDASQQAM
+1142 AAATPQQSDD
-1155 PQRDVFQRTQQPA
+1155 QRFT
-1168 TEPRYGSASVAGAM
+1168 SASVAGAM
-1182 STLLRYQ
+1182 QGLLGYQ
-1189 NQSGEDLGGV
+1189 NDSGEDLGGM
-1199 FSDPSEISPEG
+1199 FASPDEISPEG
-1210 LDEYA
+1210 LTEYA
-1215 SESGFEN
+1215 DGSGFVG

>member
-1 MSKITIDDLDR
+1 MSRMTIEDLDR

-18 ERRSRAAEAGWQKG
+18 QRRANAVEAGWPKG
-32 VKQMDKRLK
+32 VRQMDKRLK
-41 TLRRKRDKLVAKT
+41 KLNKKRDKHLAKY
-54 GVDAPSI
+54 GPDVPSI
-61 PTGEYLATESEEAG
+61 P
-75 LGINPALSTDVK
+75 LGSSWETDEDQADLGVNTALSTDVK
-87 LVQPKWSTTKLVPYE
+87 LVQPKWTTTKLVPYE
-102 MLTVDGVMRI
+102 LLTVDGVMRI
-112 GDGTYSI
+112 DSETYSI

-125 VNYQGARPEDQYLV
+125 VNYQGARPEDQYRV

-154 RLGVFIMNKR
+154 RLGIFIMNKR

-174 LYREVPG
+174 LFREVPG
-181 DERGNVLRREY
+181 DDRGNVLRREY
-192 NAWTRS
+192 NAWTHS

-211 IVTIAVDADT
+211 IVTIAVSADT
-221 LERAV
+221 MERAV

-247 HLLDG
+247 HILDG

-258 IQAMTRQDDKP
+258 IQAMTRQDDNP
-269 GTASFDNLRG
+269 GTANFERLSG

-289 APTSVLTADGY
+289 APSSVLTADGY

-312 VKTYTV
+312 VKTYDV

-339 YDMTVAWHIRPW
+339 YDLTVAWHIRPW
-351 EFAAAI
+351 EFSAAI
-357 SAAENHLHD
+357 SAAENHLHE
-366 ITEENNTYQFNASR
+366 ITEENNTYQFNTSR

-389 NNMPPV
+389 SNMPPA

-406 RDDLERAEMHAFGVT
+406 RDDLESAEMHAFGVT
-421 TVVTVQGRTE
+421 TVVAVQGRTE

-453 DAWRALREEA
+453 DSWRALREES
-463 FSTALPLGTPFV
+463 FSTALPIGTPYI

-483 DPLSHMMMFVAAEMS
+483 DPLAHMMMFVAAEMN

-516 YDPVAHEHTNS
+516 YDPVSHEHTNS

-544 RIIPVHLKHPEDDVI
+544 RIIPVHLKHPDDDVI
-559 TIDPEGEYVTG
+559 TIDPEGEYVTP

-581 AENSGDFINPL
+581 AENSGDYINPL

-639 AAYSYSRYLDDPRPE
+639 AAYAYNRYLDDPRPE

-659 QDIYDFLMAEQGSD
+659 QDIYDFLMSEQGSD

-698 TNVNLQSNLVCFDL
+698 TNVDLQSNLVCFDL

-729 HIWVRVSANRRAGKR
+729 HIWVRVSANRRAGRR
-744 TWLIIDEFQLLLDSP
+744 TWLVIDEFQLLLDSP

-841 YVFKNRVVHFDYQID
+841 YVFKNRVVHFDFPID
-856 PKTCPT
+856 QKICPT
-862 LYDICTTRPADIKRR
+862 LYGICTTRPADIKRR
-877 AAKTAPPSPDGIQ
+877 VARPVPVRPDVDT
-890 LDEPDD
+890 LDEPED
-896 ETAPR
+896 APSSSSR
-901 DAREDIRLNVPS
+901 SRREEIGRSVPS
-913 PETRTRRVADTRPT
+913 PAHMAPPPQVRSSDRPASEQFGFNGGDNRDAVA
-927 ARLDSVYKA
+927 AK
-936 GGGRQSPP
+936 
-944 RQNER
+944 NER
-949 NDDMDIRD
+949 MEDMDIRD
-957 FTEGADFSRFNTRRR
+957 FQEGVSYSRFNTRRL
-972 PSEEELRQQA
+972 PTEEELRAQA
-982 EADLREKV
+982 EAELKKLVLNAIDQ
-990 VTIVEDVF
+990 VF
-998 GRESDT
+998 TRESDT
-1004 HFDDLALALG
+1004 HFDDFALALSAAGITLG
-1014 AQGLTVGTDP
+1014 ADP

-1029 FSDGTVALSGS
+1029 FSNGTVALSGS
-1040 EVGYTLPA
+1040 EVGYTLLA
-1048 LVALSERA
+1048 LVAMSERA
-1056 NGIDAEEIQPEE
+1056 NGLDAVAEPQRAAVPEQAQSIEEDTEQAA
-1068 TSRPEPAPQTR
+1068 SRLDG
-1079 APESQHEPVSRQAP
+1079 V
-1093 ATQVFAR
+1093 R
-1100 QQAPRGQ
+1100 QQPVESPARPRTQ
-1107 YAQPAAAMPAAEPAP
+1107 AQVPQQPAHSATPQQASAADFM
-1122 VQQPR
+1122 QTG
-1127 GMFPNQRAAQRHRMQ
+1127 GMYPNQRAAQRRHQAAMQ
-1142 QTASQQDASQQAM
+1142 ATAA
-1155 PQRDVFQRTQQPA
+1155 PQQPA
-1168 TEPRYGSASVAGAM
+1168 EQRFTSASVAGAM
-1182 STLLRYQ
+1182 QGLLNYQ
-1189 NQSGEDLGGV
+1189 NDSGEDIGGV
-1199 FSDPSEISPEG
+1199 FTNPDEISPEG
-1210 LDEYA
+1210 LGEYA
-1215 SESGFEN
+1215 SGSGFVG

>member
-1 MSKITIDDLDR
+1 MSRMTIEDLDR

-18 ERRSRAAEAGWQKG
+18 QRRANAVEAGWPKG
-32 VKQMDKRLK
+32 VRQMDKRLK
-41 TLRRKRDKLVAKT
+41 KLNKKRDKHLAKY
-54 GVDAPSI
+54 GPDVPSI
-61 PTGEYLATESEEAG
+61 P
-75 LGINPALSTDVK
+75 LGSSWETDEDQADLGVNTALSTDVK
-87 LVQPKWSTTKLVPYE
+87 LVQPKWTTTKLVPYE
-102 MLTVDGVMRI
+102 LLTVDGVMRI
-112 GDGTYSI
+112 DSATYSI

-125 VNYQGARPEDQYLV
+125 VNYQGARPEDQYRV

-154 RLGVFIMNKR
+154 RLGIFIMNKR

-174 LYREVPG
+174 LFREVPG
-181 DERGNVLRREY
+181 DDRGNVLRREY

-211 IVTIAVDADT
+211 IVTIAVSADT
-221 LERAV
+221 MERAV

-247 HLLDG
+247 HILDG

-258 IQAMTRQDDKP
+258 IQAMTRQDDNP
-269 GTASFDNLRG
+269 GTANFERLSG

-289 APTSVLTADGY
+289 APSSVLTADGY

-312 VKTYTV
+312 VKTYDV

-339 YDMTVAWHIRPW
+339 YDLTVAWHIRPW
-351 EFAAAI
+351 EFSAAI
-357 SAAENHLHD
+357 SAAENHLHE
-366 ITEENNTYQFNASR
+366 ITEENNTYQFNTSR

-389 NNMPPV
+389 SNMPPA

-406 RDDLERAEMHAFGVT
+406 RDDLESAEMHAFSVT
-421 TVVTVQGRTE
+421 TVVAVQGRTE

-453 DAWRALREEA
+453 DSWRALREES
-463 FSTALPLGTPFV
+463 FSTALPIGAPYI

-483 DPLSHMMMFVAAEMS
+483 DPLAHMMMFVAAEMN

-516 YDPVAHEHTNS
+516 YDPVSHEHTNS

-544 RIIPVHLKHPEDDVI
+544 RIIPVHLKHPDDDVI
-559 TIDPEGEYVTG
+559 TIDPEGEYVTP

-581 AENSGDFINPL
+581 AENSGDYINPL

-639 AAYSYSRYLDDPRPE
+639 AAYAYNRYLDDPRPE

-659 QDIYDFLMAEQGSD
+659 QDIYDFLMSEQGSD

-698 TNVNLQSNLVCFDL
+698 TNVDLQSNLVCFDL

-729 HIWVRVSANRRAGKR
+729 HIWVRVSANRRAGRR
-744 TWLIIDEFQLLLDSP
+744 TWLVIDEFQLLLDSP

-841 YVFKNRVVHFDYQID
+841 YVFKNRVVHFDFPID
-856 PKTCPT
+856 QKICPT

-877 AAKTAPPSPDGIQ
+877 VARPVPVRPDVDT
-890 LDEPDD
+890 LDEPED
-896 ETAPR
+896 APSSSSR
-901 DAREDIRLNVPS
+901 SRREEIGRSVPS
-913 PETRTRRVADTRPT
+913 PAHMAPPPQVQSSDRPASEQFGFNGGDNRDAVA
-927 ARLDSVYKA
+927 AK
-936 GGGRQSPP
+936 
-944 RQNER
+944 NER
-949 NDDMDIRD
+949 MEDMDIRD
-957 FTEGADFSRFNTRRR
+957 FQEGVSFSRFNTRRL
-972 PSEEELRQQA
+972 PTEEELRAQA
-982 EADLREKV
+982 EAELKELVLNEIDQ
-990 VTIVEDVF
+990 VF
-998 GRESDT
+998 TRESDT
-1004 HFDDLALALG
+1004 HFDDFALALSAAGITLG
-1014 AQGLTVGTDP
+1014 ADP

-1029 FSDGTVALSGS
+1029 FSNGTVALSGS

-1048 LVALSERA
+1048 LVAMSERA
-1056 NGIDAEEIQPEE
+1056 NGLDAVAEPQRAAVPEQAQSIEEDTEQAA
-1068 TSRPEPAPQTR
+1068 SRLDG
-1079 APESQHEPVSRQAP
+1079 
-1093 ATQVFAR
+1093 AR
-1100 QQAPRGQ
+1100 QQPVESPARPRTQ
-1107 YAQPAAAMPAAEPAP
+1107 AQVPQQPAHSATPQQTSAADFM
-1122 VQQPR
+1122 QTG
-1127 GMFPNQRAAQRHRMQ
+1127 GMYPNQRAAQRRHQAAMQ
-1142 QTASQQDASQQAM
+1142 ATAA
-1155 PQRDVFQRTQQPA
+1155 PQQPA
-1168 TEPRYGSASVAGAM
+1168 EQRFTSASVAGAM
-1182 STLLRYQ
+1182 QGLLSYQ
-1189 NQSGEDLGGV
+1189 NDSGEDIGGV
-1199 FSDPSEISPEG
+1199 FTNPDEISPEG
-1210 LDEYA
+1210 LGEYA
-1215 SESGFEN
+1215 SGSGFVG

>member
-1 MSKITIDDLDR
+1 MSRMTIEDLDR

-18 ERRSRAAEAGWQKG
+18 QRRANAVEAGWPKG
-32 VKQMDKRLK
+32 VRRMDKHLK
-41 TLRRKRDKLVAKT
+41 KLNKKRDKHLAKY
-54 GVDAPSI
+54 GPDMPSI
-61 PTGEYLATESEEAG
+61 P
-75 LGINPALSTDVK
+75 LGSSWETDEDQADLGVNTALSTDVK
-87 LVQPKWSTTKLVPYE
+87 LVQPKWTTTKLVPYE
-102 MLTVDGVMRI
+102 LLTVDGVMRI
-112 GDGTYSI
+112 DSATYSI

-125 VNYQGARPEDQYLV
+125 VNYQGARPEDQYRV

-154 RLGVFIMNKR
+154 RLGIFIMNKR

-174 LYREVPG
+174 LFREVPG
-181 DERGNVLRREY
+181 DDRGNVLRREY

-211 IVTIAVDADT
+211 IVTIAVSADT

-247 HLLDG
+247 HILDG

-258 IQAMTRQDDKP
+258 IQAMTRQDDNP
-269 GTASFDNLRG
+269 GTANFERLSG

-289 APTSVLTADGY
+289 APSSVLTADGY

-312 VKTYTV
+312 VKTYDV

-339 YDMTVAWHIRPW
+339 YDLTVAWHIRPW
-351 EFAAAI
+351 EFSAAI
-357 SAAENHLHD
+357 SAAENHLHE
-366 ITEENNTYQFNASR
+366 ITEENNTYQFNTSR

-389 NNMPPV
+389 SNMPPA

-406 RDDLERAEMHAFGVT
+406 RDDLESAEMHAFGVT

-453 DAWRALREEA
+453 DSWRALREES
-463 FSTALPLGTPFV
+463 FSTALPIGAPYI

-483 DPLSHMMMFVAAEMS
+483 DPLAHMMMFVAAEMN

-516 YDPVAHEHTNS
+516 YDPVSHEHTNS

-544 RIIPVHLKHPEDDVI
+544 RIIPVHLKHPDDDVI
-559 TIDPEGEYVTG
+559 TIDPEGEYVTP

-581 AENSGDFINPL
+581 AENSGDYINPL

-639 AAYSYSRYLDDPRPE
+639 AAYAYNRYLDDPRPE

-659 QDIYDFLMAEQGSD
+659 QDIYDFLMSEQGSD

-692 SLFNHP
+692 ALFNHP
-698 TNVNLQSNLVCFDL
+698 TNVDLQSNLVCFDL

-729 HIWVRVSANRRAGKR
+729 HIWVRVSANRRAGRR
-744 TWLIIDEFQLLLDSP
+744 TWLVIDEFQLLLDSP

-841 YVFKNRVVHFDYQID
+841 YVFKNRVVHFDFPID
-856 PKTCPT
+856 QKICPT

-877 AAKTAPPSPDGIQ
+877 VASPVPAKADVDT
-890 LDEPDD
+890 LDEPED
-896 ETAPR
+896 APSASSR
-901 DAREDIRLNVPS
+901 PRREEIGRSVPS
-913 PETRTRRVADTRPT
+913 PAHMDPPPQVRSSDRPASEQFGFNGGDNRDAVA
-927 ARLDSVYKA
+927 AK
-936 GGGRQSPP
+936 
-944 RQNER
+944 NER
-949 NDDMDIRD
+949 MEDMDIRD
-957 FTEGADFSRFNTRRR
+957 FQEGVSFSRFNTRRL
-972 PSEEELRQQA
+972 PTEEELRAQA
-982 EADLREKV
+982 EAELKELVLNAIDQ
-990 VTIVEDVF
+990 VF
-998 GRESDT
+998 TRESDT
-1004 HFDDLALALG
+1004 HFDDFALALSAAGITLG
-1014 AQGLTVGTDP
+1014 ADP

-1029 FSDGTVALSGS
+1029 FSNGTVALSGS

-1048 LVALSERA
+1048 LVAMSERA
-1056 NGIDAEEIQPEE
+1056 NGLDAV
-1068 TSRPEPAPQTR
+1068 TEP
-1079 APESQHEPVSRQAP
+1079 
-1093 ATQVFAR
+1093 
-1100 QQAPRGQ
+1100 
-1107 YAQPAAAMPAAEPAP
+1107 QPAAAPELSQPVEEDAVQAASRFDGAR
-1122 VQQPR
+1122 QQPVESPAR
-1127 GMFPNQRAAQRHRMQ
+1127 PRAQAQVPQQPAQSATPQQTPGADFMQTGGMYPNQRAAQRRHQAAMQ
-1142 QTASQQDASQQAM
+1142 ATAA
-1155 PQRDVFQRTQQPA
+1155 PQQPA
-1168 TEPRYGSASVAGAM
+1168 EQRFTSASVAGAM
-1182 STLLRYQ
+1182 QGLLNYQ
-1189 NQSGEDLGGV
+1189 NDSGEDVGGV
-1199 FSDPSEISPEG
+1199 FTNPDEISPEG
-1210 LDEYA
+1210 LGEYA
-1215 SESGFEN
+1215 SGSGFVG

>member
-1 MSKITIDDLDR
+1 MSRLTIDDLDR

-18 ERRSRAAEAGWQKG
+18 QRRASALEAGWQKG
-32 VKQMDKRLK
+32 VCQMDKRLK
-41 TLRRKRDKLVAKT
+41 KLRKKRDRYVAKC
-54 GVDAPSI
+54 GAEVPSI
-61 PTGEYLATESEEAG
+61 PLGSSWATDEAQAD
-75 LGINPALSTDVK
+75 LGVNTALSTDVK

-102 MLTVDGVMRI
+102 LLTVDGVMRI
-112 GDGTYSI
+112 DSETYSI

-139 REAWAAYL
+139 REAWAGYL

-154 RLGVFIMNKR
+154 RLGIFIMNKR

-174 LYREVPG
+174 LFREVPG

-211 IVTIAVDADT
+211 IITIAVSADT

-247 HLLDG
+247 HVLDG

-258 IQAMTRQDDKP
+258 IQTMTRQDDGP
-269 GTASFDNLRG
+269 GTANFERLSG

-289 APTSVLTADGY
+289 APSSVLTADGY

-307 VGRRW
+307 IGRRW
-312 VKTYTV
+312 VKTYDV

-339 YDMTVAWHIRPW
+339 YDLTVAWHIRPW
-351 EFAAAI
+351 EFSAAI
-357 SAAENHLHD
+357 SAAENHLHE
-366 ITEENNTYQFNASR
+366 ITEENNTYQFNTSR

-389 NNMPPV
+389 NNMPPA

-406 RDDLERAEMHAFGVT
+406 RDDLESAEMHAFGVT

-453 DAWRALREEA
+453 DSWRALREES
-463 FSTALPLGTPFV
+463 FSTALPIGAPYI

-483 DPLSHMMMFVAAEMS
+483 DPLSHMLMFVAAEMN

-516 YDPVAHEHTNS
+516 YDPVSHEHTNS

-544 RIIPVHLKHPEDDVI
+544 RIIPVHLKHPDDDVI
-559 TIDPEGEYVTG
+559 TIDPEGEYVTP

-639 AAYSYSRYLDDPRPE
+639 AAYAYNRYLDDPRPE

-659 QDIYDFLMAEQGSD
+659 QDIYDFLMSEQGSD

-729 HIWVRVSANRRAGKR
+729 HIWVRVSANRRAGRR

-804 VTVLQQTSDL
+804 VTILQQTSDL

-841 YVFKNRVVHFDYQID
+841 YVFKNRVVHFDFQID
-856 PKTCPT
+856 SKICPT

-877 AAKTAPPSPDGIQ
+877 AASPVPAGPDAGS
-890 LDEPDD
+890 LDEPEDD
-896 ETAPR
+896 PSSNSRPR
-901 DAREDIRLNVPS
+901 REEIGRCVPS
-913 PETRTRRVADTRPT
+913 PAHMAPSPRPLPDSQPARMQIGFNGGDNRNAVA
-927 ARLDSVYKA
+927 AN
-936 GGGRQSPP
+936 
-944 RQNER
+944 NER
-949 NDDMDIRD
+949 MEDMDIRD
-957 FTEGADFSRFNTRRR
+957 FQEGADFSRFNTRRL
-972 PSEEELRQQA
+972 PTEEELRAQA
-982 EADLREKV
+982 EAELKELV
-990 VTIVEDVF
+990 LNAINQVF
-998 GRESDT
+998 TRESDT
-1004 HFDDLALALG
+1004 HFDDFALALSSAGITLG
-1014 AQGLTVGTDP
+1014 ADP

-1029 FSDGTVALSGS
+1029 FSNGTVALSGS

-1048 LVALSERA
+1048 LVAMSEHA
-1056 NGIDAEEIQPEE
+1056 NGLDV
-1068 TSRPEPAPQTR
+1068 APQAQTAT
-1079 APESQHEPVSRQAP
+1079 APEQAQPVDGSNVQAGSRSDGARLQQTESPARPDTQAQAYRQSAHAASSQQAP
-1093 ATQVFAR
+1093 AATFTQ
-1100 QQAPRGQ
+1100 PN
-1107 YAQPAAAMPAAEPAP
+1107 
-1122 VQQPR
+1122 
-1127 GMFPNQRAAQRHRMQ
+1127 GMYPNQRAAQRHLKQAAMQ
-1142 QTASQQDASQQAM
+1142 AAAT
-1155 PQRDVFQRTQQPA
+1155 PQHSDDQRFT
-1168 TEPRYGSASVAGAM
+1168 SASVAGAM
-1182 STLLRYQ
+1182 QGLLGYQ
-1189 NQSGEDLGGV
+1189 NDSGEDLGGM
-1199 FSDPSEISPEG
+1199 FASPDEISPEG
-1210 LDEYA
+1210 LTEYA
-1215 SESGFEN
+1215 GGSGFVG

>member
-1 MSKITIDDLDR
+1 MSRLTIDDLDR

-18 ERRSRAAEAGWQKG
+18 QRRASALEAGWQKG
-32 VKQMDKRLK
+32 VCQMDKRLK
-41 TLRRKRDKLVAKT
+41 KLRKKRDRYVAKC
-54 GVDAPSI
+54 GAEVPSI
-61 PTGEYLATESEEAG
+61 PLGSSWATDEAQVD
-75 LGINPALSTDVK
+75 LGVNTALSTDVK

-102 MLTVDGVMRI
+102 LLTVDGVMRI
-112 GDGTYSI
+112 DSETYSI

-139 REAWAAYL
+139 REAWAGYL

-154 RLGVFIMNKR
+154 RLGIFIMNKR

-174 LYREVPG
+174 LFREVPG

-211 IVTIAVDADT
+211 IITIAVSADT

-236 LRFMRDLGSDA
+236 LRFIRDLGSDA
-247 HLLDG
+247 HVLDG

-258 IQAMTRQDDKP
+258 IQTMTRQDDGP
-269 GTASFDNLRG
+269 GTANFERLSG

-289 APTSVLTADGY
+289 APSSVLTADGY

-307 VGRRW
+307 IGRRW
-312 VKTYTV
+312 VKTYDV

-339 YDMTVAWHIRPW
+339 YDLTVAWHIRPW
-351 EFAAAI
+351 EFSAAI
-357 SAAENHLHD
+357 SAAENHLHE
-366 ITEENNTYQFNASR
+366 ITEENNTYQFNTSR

-389 NNMPPV
+389 NNMPPT

-406 RDDLERAEMHAFGVT
+406 RDDLESAEMHAFGVT

-453 DAWRALREEA
+453 DSWRALREES
-463 FSTALPLGTPFV
+463 FSTALPIGAPYI

-483 DPLSHMMMFVAAEMS
+483 DPLSHMLMFVAAEMN

-516 YDPVAHEHTNS
+516 YDPVSHEHTNS

-544 RIIPVHLKHPEDDVI
+544 RIIPVHLKHPDDDVI
-559 TIDPEGEYVTG
+559 TIDPEGEYVTP

-639 AAYSYSRYLDDPRPE
+639 AAYAYNRYLDDPRPE

-659 QDIYDFLMAEQGSD
+659 QDIYNFLMSEQGSD

-729 HIWVRVSANRRAGKR
+729 HIWVRVSANRRAGRR

-804 VTVLQQTSDL
+804 VTILQQTSDL

-841 YVFKNRVVHFDYQID
+841 YVFKNRVVHFDFQID
-856 PKTCPT
+856 SKICPT

-877 AAKTAPPSPDGIQ
+877 AARPVSAGPDVGS
-890 LDEPDD
+890 LDEPEDD
-896 ETAPR
+896 SSSNSR
-901 DAREDIRLNVPS
+901 SRREEIGRCVPS
-913 PETRTRRVADTRPT
+913 PAHMAPSPRPLPDSQPANVQIGFNGGDNRNAVA
-927 ARLDSVYKA
+927 AN
-936 GGGRQSPP
+936 
-944 RQNER
+944 NER
-949 NDDMDIRD
+949 MEDMDIRD
-957 FTEGADFSRFNTRRR
+957 FQEGADFSRFNTRRL
-972 PSEEELRQQA
+972 PTEEELRAQA
-982 EADLREKV
+982 EAELKELV
-990 VTIVEDVF
+990 LNAINQVF
-998 GRESDT
+998 THESDT
-1004 HFDDLALALG
+1004 HFDDFALALSSAGITLG
-1014 AQGLTVGTDP
+1014 ADP

-1029 FSDGTVALSGS
+1029 FSNGTVALSGS

-1048 LVALSERA
+1048 LVAMSEHA
-1056 NGIDAEEIQPEE
+1056 NGLDV
-1068 TSRPEPAPQTR
+1068 APQTQTAT
-1079 APESQHEPVSRQAP
+1079 APEQAQPVDGSNVQAGSRSDGARLQQTESPARPDTQAQAYRQSAHAASSQQAP
-1093 ATQVFAR
+1093 AATFTQ
-1100 QQAPRGQ
+1100 PN
-1107 YAQPAAAMPAAEPAP
+1107 
-1122 VQQPR
+1122 
-1127 GMFPNQRAAQRHRMQ
+1127 GMYPNQRAAQRHLKQAAMQ
-1142 QTASQQDASQQAM
+1142 AAATPQQSDE
-1155 PQRDVFQRTQQPA
+1155 QRFT
-1168 TEPRYGSASVAGAM
+1168 SASVAGAM
-1182 STLLRYQ
+1182 QGLLGYQ
-1189 NQSGEDLGGV
+1189 NDSGEDLGGM
-1199 FSDPSEISPEG
+1199 FASPDEISPEG
-1210 LDEYA
+1210 LTEYA
-1215 SESGFEN
+1215 DGSGFVG

>member
-1 MSKITIDDLDR
+1 MSRMTIEELDR

-18 ERRSRAAEAGWQKG
+18 QRRANAVEAGWPKG
-32 VKQMDKRLK
+32 VRQMDKRLK
-41 TLRRKRDKLVAKT
+41 KLNKKRDKHLAKY
-54 GVDAPSI
+54 GPDMPSI
-61 PTGEYLATESEEAG
+61 P
-75 LGINPALSTDVK
+75 LGSSWETDEDQADLGVNTALSTDVK
-87 LVQPKWSTTKLVPYE
+87 LVQPKWTTTKLVPYE
-102 MLTVDGVMRI
+102 LLTVDGVMRI
-112 GDGTYSI
+112 DSATYSI

-125 VNYQGARPEDQYLV
+125 VNYQGARPEDQYRV

-154 RLGVFIMNKR
+154 RLGIFIMNKR

-174 LYREVPG
+174 LFREVPG
-181 DERGNVLRREY
+181 DDRGNVLRREY

-211 IVTIAVDADT
+211 IVTIAVSADT

-247 HLLDG
+247 HILDG

-258 IQAMTRQDDKP
+258 IQAMTRQDDNP
-269 GTASFDNLRG
+269 GTANFERLSG

-289 APTSVLTADGY
+289 APSSVLTADGY

-312 VKTYTV
+312 VKTYDV

-339 YDMTVAWHIRPW
+339 YDLTVAWHIRPW
-351 EFAAAI
+351 EFSAAI
-357 SAAENHLHD
+357 SAAENHLHE
-366 ITEENNTYQFNASR
+366 ITEENNTYQFNTSR

-389 NNMPPV
+389 SNMPPA

-406 RDDLERAEMHAFGVT
+406 RDDLESAEMHAFGVT

-453 DAWRALREEA
+453 DSWRALREES
-463 FSTALPLGTPFV
+463 FSTALPIGAPYI

-483 DPLSHMMMFVAAEMS
+483 DPLAHMMMFVAAEMN

-516 YDPVAHEHTNS
+516 YDPVSHEHTNS

-544 RIIPVHLKHPEDDVI
+544 RIIPVHLKHPDDDVI
-559 TIDPEGEYVTG
+559 TIDPEGEYVTP

-581 AENSGDFINPL
+581 AENSGDYINPL

-639 AAYSYSRYLDDPRPE
+639 AAYAYNRYLDDPRPE

-659 QDIYDFLMAEQGSD
+659 QDIYDFLMSEQGSD

-692 SLFNHP
+692 ALFNHP
-698 TNVNLQSNLVCFDL
+698 TNVDLQSNLVCFDL

-729 HIWVRVSANRRAGKR
+729 HIWVRVSANRRAGRR
-744 TWLIIDEFQLLLDSP
+744 TWLVIDEFQLLLDSP

-841 YVFKNRVVHFDYQID
+841 YVFKNRVVHFDFPID
-856 PKTCPT
+856 QKICPT

-877 AAKTAPPSPDGIQ
+877 VARPVPAKADVDT
-890 LDEPDD
+890 LDEPED
-896 ETAPR
+896 APSASSR
-901 DAREDIRLNVPS
+901 PRREEIGRSVPS
-913 PETRTRRVADTRPT
+913 PAHMAPPPQVRSSDRPASEQFGFNGGDNRDAVA
-927 ARLDSVYKA
+927 AK
-936 GGGRQSPP
+936 
-944 RQNER
+944 NER
-949 NDDMDIRD
+949 MEDMDIRD
-957 FTEGADFSRFNTRRR
+957 FQEGVSFSRFNTRRL
-972 PSEEELRQQA
+972 PTEEELRAQA
-982 EADLREKV
+982 EGELKELVLNA
-990 VTIVEDVF
+990 INQVF
-998 GRESDT
+998 TRESDT
-1004 HFDDLALALG
+1004 HFDDFALALSAAGITLG
-1014 AQGLTVGTDP
+1014 ADP

-1029 FSDGTVALSGS
+1029 FSNGTVALSGS

-1048 LVALSERA
+1048 LVAMSERA
-1056 NGIDAEEIQPEE
+1056 NGLDAVA
-1068 TSRPEPAPQTR
+1068 EP
-1079 APESQHEPVSRQAP
+1079 
-1093 ATQVFAR
+1093 
-1100 QQAPRGQ
+1100 
-1107 YAQPAAAMPAAEPAP
+1107 QPAAAPELSQPVEEDAAQAASRFDGARQQPVESPARPRTQAQVPQQPAHSATPQQTPAADSM
-1122 VQQPR
+1122 QTG
-1127 GMFPNQRAAQRHRMQ
+1127 GMYPNQRAAQRRHQAAMQ
-1142 QTASQQDASQQAM
+1142 ATAA
-1155 PQRDVFQRTQQPA
+1155 PQQPA
-1168 TEPRYGSASVAGAM
+1168 EQRFTSASVAGAM
-1182 STLLRYQ
+1182 QGLLNYQ
-1189 NQSGEDLGGV
+1189 NDSGEDVGGV
-1199 FSDPSEISPEG
+1199 FTNPDEISPEG
-1210 LDEYA
+1210 LGEYA
-1215 SESGFEN
+1215 NGSGFVG

>member
-1 MSKITIDDLDR
+1 MSKLTIDDLDR

-18 ERRSRAAEAGWQKG
+18 QRRSSALEAGWQKG
-32 VKQMDKRLK
+32 VRQMDKRLK
-41 TLRRKRDKLVAKT
+41 KLRKKRDRYVAKC
-54 GVDAPSI
+54 GADVPSI
-61 PTGEYLATESEEAG
+61 PLGSSWATDEAQAD
-75 LGINPALSTDVK
+75 LGVNTALSTDVK

-102 MLTVDGVMRI
+102 LLTVDGVMRI
-112 GDGTYSI
+112 DSETYSI

-139 REAWAAYL
+139 REAWAGYL

-154 RLGVFIMNKR
+154 RLGIFIMNKR

-174 LYREVPG
+174 LFREVPG

-211 IVTIAVDADT
+211 IITIAVSADT

-236 LRFMRDLGSDA
+236 LRFIRDLGSDA
-247 HLLDG
+247 HVLDG

-258 IQAMTRQDDKP
+258 IQIMTRQDDGP
-269 GTASFDNLRG
+269 GTANFERLSG

-289 APTSVLTADGY
+289 APSSVLTADGY

-307 VGRRW
+307 IGRRW
-312 VKTYTV
+312 VKTYDV

-339 YDMTVAWHIRPW
+339 YDLTVAWHIRPW
-351 EFAAAI
+351 EFSAVI
-357 SAAENHLHD
+357 SAAENHLHE
-366 ITEENNTYQFNASR
+366 ITEENNTYQFNTSR

-389 NNMPPV
+389 NNMPPA

-406 RDDLERAEMHAFGVT
+406 RDDLESAEMHAFGVT

-453 DAWRALREEA
+453 DSWRALREES
-463 FSTALPLGTPFV
+463 FSTALPIGAPYI

-483 DPLSHMMMFVAAEMS
+483 DPLSHMLMFVAAEMN

-516 YDPVAHEHTNS
+516 YDPVSHEHTNS

-544 RIIPVHLKHPEDDVI
+544 RIIPVHLKHPDDDVI
-559 TIDPEGEYVTG
+559 TIDPEGEYVTP

-639 AAYSYSRYLDDPRPE
+639 AAYAYNRYLDDPRPE

-659 QDIYDFLMAEQGSD
+659 QDIYDFLMSEQGSD

-729 HIWVRVSANRRAGKR
+729 HIWVRVSANRRAGRR

-804 VTVLQQTSDL
+804 VTILQQTSDL

-841 YVFKNRVVHFDYQID
+841 YVFKNRVVHFDFQID
-856 PKTCPT
+856 SKICPT

-877 AAKTAPPSPDGIQ
+877 AARPVSAGPDVGS
-890 LDEPDD
+890 LDEPEDD
-896 ETAPR
+896 SSSNLR
-901 DAREDIRLNVPS
+901 SRREGIGRCVPS
-913 PETRTRRVADTRPT
+913 PAHMAPSPLPLPDSQPANVQIGFNGGDNRNAVA
-927 ARLDSVYKA
+927 AN
-936 GGGRQSPP
+936 
-944 RQNER
+944 NER
-949 NDDMDIRD
+949 MEDMDIRD
-957 FTEGADFSRFNTRRR
+957 FQEGADFSRFNTRRL
-972 PSEEELRQQA
+972 PTEEELRAQA
-982 EADLREKV
+982 ESELRDLV
-990 VTIVEDVF
+990 LNAINQVF
-998 GRESDT
+998 THESDT
-1004 HFDDLALALG
+1004 HFDDFALALSSAGITLG
-1014 AQGLTVGTDP
+1014 ADP

-1029 FSDGTVALSGS
+1029 FSNGTVALSGS

-1048 LVALSERA
+1048 LVAMSEHA
-1056 NGIDAEEIQPEE
+1056 NGLDV
-1068 TSRPEPAPQTR
+1068 APQTQTAT
-1079 APESQHEPVSRQAP
+1079 APEQAQPLDGSNVQAGSRSDGARLQQTESPARPDTQAQAYRQSAHAASSQQAP
-1093 ATQVFAR
+1093 AATFTQ
-1100 QQAPRGQ
+1100 PN
-1107 YAQPAAAMPAAEPAP
+1107 
-1122 VQQPR
+1122 
-1127 GMFPNQRAAQRHRMQ
+1127 GMYPNQRAAQRHLKQAAMQ
-1142 QTASQQDASQQAM
+1142 AAATPQQSDD
-1155 PQRDVFQRTQQPA
+1155 QRFT
-1168 TEPRYGSASVAGAM
+1168 SASVAGAM
-1182 STLLRYQ
+1182 QGLLGYQ
-1189 NQSGEDLGGV
+1189 NDSGEDLGGM
-1199 FSDPSEISPEG
+1199 FASPDEISPEG
-1210 LDEYA
+1210 LTEYA
-1215 SESGFEN
+1215 DGSGFVG

>member
-1 MSKITIDDLDR
+1 MSRLTIDDLDR

-18 ERRSRAAEAGWQKG
+18 QRRASALEAGWQKG
-32 VKQMDKRLK
+32 VCQMDKRLK
-41 TLRRKRDKLVAKT
+41 KLRKKRDRYVAKC
-54 GVDAPSI
+54 GAEVPSI
-61 PTGEYLATESEEAG
+61 PLGSSWATDEAQAD
-75 LGINPALSTDVK
+75 LGVNTALSTDVK

-102 MLTVDGVMRI
+102 LLTVDGVMRI
-112 GDGTYSI
+112 DSETYSI

-139 REAWAAYL
+139 REAWAGYL

-154 RLGVFIMNKR
+154 RLGIFIMNKR

-174 LYREVPG
+174 LFREVPG

-211 IVTIAVDADT
+211 IITIAVSADT

-236 LRFMRDLGSDA
+236 LRFIRDLGSDA
-247 HLLDG
+247 HVLDG

-258 IQAMTRQDDKP
+258 IQTMTRQDDGP
-269 GTASFDNLRG
+269 GTANFERLSG

-289 APTSVLTADGY
+289 APSSVLTADGY

-307 VGRRW
+307 IGRRW
-312 VKTYTV
+312 VKTYDV

-339 YDMTVAWHIRPW
+339 YDLTVAWHIRPW
-351 EFAAAI
+351 EFSAAI
-357 SAAENHLHD
+357 SAAENHLHE
-366 ITEENNTYQFNASR
+366 ITEENNTYQFNTSR

-389 NNMPPV
+389 NNMPPA

-406 RDDLERAEMHAFGVT
+406 RDDLESAEMHAFGVT

-440 VEKVFSTHRKPYP
+440 VEKVFATHRKPYP
-453 DAWRALREEA
+453 DSWRALREES
-463 FSTALPLGTPFV
+463 FSTALPIGAPYI

-483 DPLSHMMMFVAAEMS
+483 DPLSHMLMFVAAEMN

-516 YDPVAHEHTNS
+516 YDPVSHEHTNS

-544 RIIPVHLKHPEDDVI
+544 RIIPVHLKHPDDDVI
-559 TIDPEGEYVTG
+559 TIDPEGEYVTP

-639 AAYSYSRYLDDPRPE
+639 AAYAYNRYLDDPRPV

-659 QDIYDFLMAEQGSD
+659 QDIYDFLMSEQGSD

-729 HIWVRVSANRRAGKR
+729 HIWVRVSANRRAGRR

-804 VTVLQQTSDL
+804 VTILQQTSDL

-841 YVFKNRVVHFDYQID
+841 YVFKNRVVHFDFQID
-856 PKTCPT
+856 SKICPT

-877 AAKTAPPSPDGIQ
+877 AARPVSAGPDVGS
-890 LDEPDD
+890 LDEPEDD
-896 ETAPR
+896 PSSNSR
-901 DAREDIRLNVPS
+901 SRREEIGRCVPS
-913 PETRTRRVADTRPT
+913 PAHMSPSPRPLPDSQPANVQIGFNGGDNRNAVA
-927 ARLDSVYKA
+927 AN
-936 GGGRQSPP
+936 
-944 RQNER
+944 NER
-949 NDDMDIRD
+949 MEDMDIRD
-957 FTEGADFSRFNTRRR
+957 FQEGADFSRFNTRRL
-972 PSEEELRQQA
+972 PTEEELRAQA
-982 EADLREKV
+982 EAELKELV
-990 VTIVEDVF
+990 LNAINQVF
-998 GRESDT
+998 THESDT
-1004 HFDDLALALG
+1004 HFDDFALALSSAGITLG
-1014 AQGLTVGTDP
+1014 ADP

-1029 FSDGTVALSGS
+1029 FSNGTVALSGS

-1048 LVALSERA
+1048 LVAMSEHA
-1056 NGIDAEEIQPEE
+1056 NGLDV
-1068 TSRPEPAPQTR
+1068 APQTQTAT
-1079 APESQHEPVSRQAP
+1079 APEQAQPVDGSNVQAGSRSDGARLQQTESPARPDTQAQAYRQSAHAASSQQAP
-1093 ATQVFAR
+1093 AATFTQ
-1100 QQAPRGQ
+1100 PN
-1107 YAQPAAAMPAAEPAP
+1107 
-1122 VQQPR
+1122 
-1127 GMFPNQRAAQRHRMQ
+1127 GMYPNQRAAQRHLKQAAMQ
-1142 QTASQQDASQQAM
+1142 AAAT
-1155 PQRDVFQRTQQPA
+1155 PQHPDDQRFT
-1168 TEPRYGSASVAGAM
+1168 SASVAGAM
-1182 STLLRYQ
+1182 QGLLGYQ
-1189 NQSGEDLGGV
+1189 NDSGEDLGGM
-1199 FSDPSEISPEG
+1199 FASPDEISPEG
-1210 LDEYA
+1210 LTEYA
-1215 SESGFEN
+1215 DGSGFVG

>member
-1 MSKITIDDLDR
+1 MSRLTIDDLDR

-18 ERRSRAAEAGWQKG
+18 QRRASALEAGWQKG
-32 VKQMDKRLK
+32 VCQMDKRLK
-41 TLRRKRDKLVAKT
+41 KLRKKRDRYVAKC
-54 GVDAPSI
+54 GAEVPSI
-61 PTGEYLATESEEAG
+61 PLGSSWATDEAQAD
-75 LGINPALSTDVK
+75 LGVNTALSTDVK

-102 MLTVDGVMRI
+102 LLTVDGVMRI
-112 GDGTYSI
+112 DSETYSI

-139 REAWAAYL
+139 REAWAGYL

-154 RLGVFIMNKR
+154 RLGIFIMNKR

-174 LYREVPG
+174 LFREVPG

-211 IVTIAVDADT
+211 IITIAVSADT

-236 LRFMRDLGSDA
+236 LRFIRDLGSDA
-247 HLLDG
+247 HVLDG

-258 IQAMTRQDDKP
+258 IQTMTRQDDGP
-269 GTASFDNLRG
+269 GTANFERLSG

-289 APTSVLTADGY
+289 APSSVLTADGY

-307 VGRRW
+307 IGRRW
-312 VKTYTV
+312 VKTYDV

-339 YDMTVAWHIRPW
+339 YDLTVAWHIRPW
-351 EFAAAI
+351 EFSAAI
-357 SAAENHLHD
+357 SAAENHLHE
-366 ITEENNTYQFNASR
+366 ITEENNTYQFNTSR

-389 NNMPPV
+389 NNMPPT

-406 RDDLERAEMHAFGVT
+406 RDDLESAEMHAFGVT

-453 DAWRALREEA
+453 DSWRALREES
-463 FSTALPLGTPFV
+463 FSTALPIGAPYI

-483 DPLSHMMMFVAAEMS
+483 DPLSHMLMFVAAEMN

-516 YDPVAHEHTNS
+516 YDPVSHEHTNS

-544 RIIPVHLKHPEDDVI
+544 RIIPVHLKHPDDDVI
-559 TIDPEGEYVTG
+559 TIDPEGEYVTP

-639 AAYSYSRYLDDPRPE
+639 AAYAYNRYLDDPRPE

-659 QDIYDFLMAEQGSD
+659 QDIYNFLMSEQGSD

-729 HIWVRVSANRRAGKR
+729 HIWVRVSANRRAGRR

-804 VTVLQQTSDL
+804 VTILQQTSDL

-841 YVFKNRVVHFDYQID
+841 YVFKNRVVHFDFQID
-856 PKTCPT
+856 SKICPT

-877 AAKTAPPSPDGIQ
+877 AARPVSAGPDVGS
-890 LDEPDD
+890 LDEPEDD
-896 ETAPR
+896 SSSNSR
-901 DAREDIRLNVPS
+901 SRREEIGRCVPS
-913 PETRTRRVADTRPT
+913 PAHMAPSPRPLPDSQPANVQIGFNGGDNRNAVA
-927 ARLDSVYKA
+927 AN
-936 GGGRQSPP
+936 
-944 RQNER
+944 NER
-949 NDDMDIRD
+949 MEDMDIRD
-957 FTEGADFSRFNTRRR
+957 FQEGADFSRFNTRRL
-972 PSEEELRQQA
+972 PTEEELRAQA
-982 EADLREKV
+982 EAELKELV
-990 VTIVEDVF
+990 LNAINQVF
-998 GRESDT
+998 THESDT
-1004 HFDDLALALG
+1004 HFDDFALALSSAGITLG
-1014 AQGLTVGTDP
+1014 ADP

-1029 FSDGTVALSGS
+1029 FSNGTVALSGS

-1048 LVALSERA
+1048 LVAMSEHA
-1056 NGIDAEEIQPEE
+1056 NGLDV
-1068 TSRPEPAPQTR
+1068 APQTQTATAAEQAQPVDGSNVQAGSR
-1079 APESQHEPVSRQAP
+1079 SDGARLQQTESPARPDTQAQAYRQSAHAASSQQAP
-1093 ATQVFAR
+1093 AATFTQ
-1100 QQAPRGQ
+1100 PN
-1107 YAQPAAAMPAAEPAP
+1107 
-1122 VQQPR
+1122 
-1127 GMFPNQRAAQRHRMQ
+1127 GMYPNQRAAQRHLKQAAMQ
-1142 QTASQQDASQQAM
+1142 AAATPQQSDD
-1155 PQRDVFQRTQQPA
+1155 QRFT
-1168 TEPRYGSASVAGAM
+1168 SASVAGAM
-1182 STLLRYQ
+1182 QGLLGYQ
-1189 NQSGEDLGGV
+1189 NDSGEDLGGM
-1199 FSDPSEISPEG
+1199 FASPDEISPEG
-1210 LDEYA
+1210 LTEYA
-1215 SESGFEN
+1215 GGSGFVG

>member
-1 MSKITIDDLDR
+1 MSKLTIDDLDR

-18 ERRSRAAEAGWQKG
+18 QRRSSALEADWQKG
-32 VKQMDKRLK
+32 VRQMDKRLK
-41 TLRRKRDKLVAKT
+41 KLRKKRDRYVAKC
-54 GVDAPSI
+54 GADVPSI
-61 PTGEYLATESEEAG
+61 PLGSSWATDEAQAD
-75 LGINPALSTDVK
+75 LGVNTALSTDVK

-102 MLTVDGVMRI
+102 LLTVDGVMRI
-112 GDGTYSI
+112 DSETYSI

-139 REAWAAYL
+139 REAWAGYL

-154 RLGVFIMNKR
+154 RLGIFIMNKR

-174 LYREVPG
+174 LFREVPG

-211 IVTIAVDADT
+211 IITIAVSADT

-236 LRFMRDLGSDA
+236 LRFIRDLGSDA
-247 HLLDG
+247 HVLDG

-258 IQAMTRQDDKP
+258 IQTMTRQDDSP
-269 GTASFDNLRG
+269 GTANFERLSG

-289 APTSVLTADGY
+289 APSSVLTADGY

-307 VGRRW
+307 IGRRW
-312 VKTYTV
+312 VKTYDV

-339 YDMTVAWHIRPW
+339 YDLTVAWHIRPW
-351 EFAAAI
+351 EFSAAI
-357 SAAENHLHD
+357 SAAENHLHE
-366 ITEENNTYQFNASR
+366 ITEENNTYQFNTSR

-389 NNMPPV
+389 NNMPPA

-406 RDDLERAEMHAFGVT
+406 RDDLESAEMHAFGVT

-453 DAWRALREEA
+453 DSWRALREES
-463 FSTALPLGTPFV
+463 FSTALPIGAPYI

-483 DPLSHMMMFVAAEMS
+483 DPLSHMLMFVAAEMN

-516 YDPVAHEHTNS
+516 YDPVSHEHTNS

-544 RIIPVHLKHPEDDVI
+544 RIIPVHLKHPDDDVI
-559 TIDPEGEYVTG
+559 TIDPEGEYVTP

-639 AAYSYSRYLDDPRPE
+639 AAYAYNRYLDEPRPE

-659 QDIYDFLMAEQGSD
+659 QDIYDFLMSEQGSD

-729 HIWVRVSANRRAGKR
+729 HIWVRVSANRRAGRR

-804 VTVLQQTSDL
+804 VTILQQTSDL

-841 YVFKNRVVHFDYQID
+841 YVFKNRVVHFDFQID
-856 PKTCPT
+856 SKICPT

-877 AAKTAPPSPDGIQ
+877 AARPVSAGPDVGS
-890 LDEPDD
+890 LDEPEDD
-896 ETAPR
+896 SSSNLR
-901 DAREDIRLNVPS
+901 SRREGIGRCVPS
-913 PETRTRRVADTRPT
+913 PAHMAPSPLPLPDSQPANVQIGFNGGDNRNAVA
-927 ARLDSVYKA
+927 AN
-936 GGGRQSPP
+936 
-944 RQNER
+944 NER
-949 NDDMDIRD
+949 MEDMDIRD
-957 FTEGADFSRFNTRRR
+957 FQEGADFSRFNTRRL
-972 PSEEELRQQA
+972 PTEEELRAQA
-982 EADLREKV
+982 ESELRDLV
-990 VTIVEDVF
+990 LNAINQVF
-998 GRESDT
+998 THESDT
-1004 HFDDLALALG
+1004 HFDDFALALSSAGITLG
-1014 AQGLTVGTDP
+1014 ADP

-1029 FSDGTVALSGS
+1029 FSNGTVALSGS

-1048 LVALSERA
+1048 LVAMSEHA
-1056 NGIDAEEIQPEE
+1056 NGLDV
-1068 TSRPEPAPQTR
+1068 APQTQTAA
-1079 APESQHEPVSRQAP
+1079 APNQAQPLDGSNVQAGSRSDGARLQQTESPARPDTQAQAYRQPAHAASSQQAP
-1093 ATQVFAR
+1093 AASFTQ
-1100 QQAPRGQ
+1100 PN
-1107 YAQPAAAMPAAEPAP
+1107 
-1122 VQQPR
+1122 
-1127 GMFPNQRAAQRHRMQ
+1127 GMYPNQRAAQRHLKQAAMQ
-1142 QTASQQDASQQAM
+1142 AAATPQQSDD
-1155 PQRDVFQRTQQPA
+1155 QRFT
-1168 TEPRYGSASVAGAM
+1168 SASVAGAM
-1182 STLLRYQ
+1182 QGLLGYQ
-1189 NQSGEDLGGV
+1189 NDSGEDLGGM
-1199 FSDPSEISPEG
+1199 FASPDEISPEG
-1210 LDEYA
+1210 LTEYA
-1215 SESGFEN
+1215 DGSGFVG

>member
-1 MSKITIDDLDR
+1 MSRMTIEDLDR

-18 ERRSRAAEAGWQKG
+18 QRRANAVEAGWPKG
-32 VKQMDKRLK
+32 VRQMDKRLK
-41 TLRRKRDKLVAKT
+41 KLNKKRDKHLAKY
-54 GVDAPSI
+54 GPDVPSI
-61 PTGEYLATESEEAG
+61 P
-75 LGINPALSTDVK
+75 LGSSWETDEDQADLGVNTALSTDVK

-102 MLTVDGVMRI
+102 LLTVDGVMRI
-112 GDGTYSI
+112 DSATYSI

-125 VNYQGARPEDQYLV
+125 VNYQGARPEDQYRV

-154 RLGVFIMNKR
+154 RLGIFIMNKR

-174 LYREVPG
+174 LFREVPG
-181 DERGNVLRREY
+181 DDRGNVLRREY

-211 IVTIAVDADT
+211 IVTIAVSADT

-247 HLLDG
+247 HILDG

-258 IQAMTRQDDKP
+258 IQAMTRQDDNP
-269 GTASFDNLRG
+269 GTANFERLSG

-289 APTSVLTADGY
+289 APSSVLTADGY

-312 VKTYTV
+312 VKTYDV

-339 YDMTVAWHIRPW
+339 YDITVAWHIRPW
-351 EFAAAI
+351 EFSAAI
-357 SAAENHLHD
+357 SAAENHLHE
-366 ITEENNTYQFNASR
+366 ITEENNTYQFNTSR

-389 NNMPPV
+389 SNMPPA

-406 RDDLERAEMHAFGVT
+406 RDDLESAEMHAFGVT
-421 TVVTVQGRTE
+421 TVVAVQGRTE

-453 DAWRALREEA
+453 DSWRALREES
-463 FSTALPLGTPFV
+463 FSTALPIGTPYI

-483 DPLSHMMMFVAAEMS
+483 DPLAHMMMFVAAEMN

-516 YDPVAHEHTNS
+516 YDPVSHEHTNS

-544 RIIPVHLKHPEDDVI
+544 RIIPVHLKHPDDDVI
-559 TIDPEGEYVTG
+559 TIDPEGEYVTP

-581 AENSGDFINPL
+581 AENSGDYINPL

-639 AAYSYSRYLDDPRPE
+639 AAYAYNRYLDDPRPE

-659 QDIYDFLMAEQGSD
+659 QDIYDFLMSEQGSD

-692 SLFNHP
+692 ALFNHP
-698 TNVNLQSNLVCFDL
+698 TNVDLQSNLVCFDL

-729 HIWVRVSANRRAGKR
+729 HIWVRVSANRRAGRR
-744 TWLIIDEFQLLLDSP
+744 TWLVIDEFQLLLDSP

-841 YVFKNRVVHFDYQID
+841 YVFKNRVVHFDFPID
-856 PKTCPT
+856 QKICPT

-877 AAKTAPPSPDGIQ
+877 VARPVSARPDVDA
-890 LDEPDD
+890 LDEPED
-896 ETAPR
+896 APSSSSR
-901 DAREDIRLNVPS
+901 SRREEIGRSVPS
-913 PETRTRRVADTRPT
+913 PAHMAPPPQVRSSDRPASEQFGFNGGDNRDAVA
-927 ARLDSVYKA
+927 AK
-936 GGGRQSPP
+936 
-944 RQNER
+944 NER
-949 NDDMDIRD
+949 MEDMDIRD
-957 FTEGADFSRFNTRRR
+957 FQEGVSYSRFNTRRL
-972 PSEEELRQQA
+972 PTEEELRAQA
-982 EADLREKV
+982 EAELKELVLNAIDQ
-990 VTIVEDVF
+990 VF
-998 GRESDT
+998 TRESDT
-1004 HFDDLALALG
+1004 HFDDFALALSAAGITLG
-1014 AQGLTVGTDP
+1014 ADP

-1029 FSDGTVALSGS
+1029 FSNGTVALSGS

-1048 LVALSERA
+1048 LVAMSERA
-1056 NGIDAEEIQPEE
+1056 NGLDAV
-1068 TSRPEPAPQTR
+1068 TEP
-1079 APESQHEPVSRQAP
+1079 
-1093 ATQVFAR
+1093 
-1100 QQAPRGQ
+1100 
-1107 YAQPAAAMPAAEPAP
+1107 QPAAAPELSQP
-1122 VQQPR
+1122 VEEDAVQAVSRFDGARQQPVESPAR
-1127 GMFPNQRAAQRHRMQ
+1127 PRAQAQVPQQPAHSATPQQTPGADFMQTGGMYPNQRATQRRHQAAMQ
-1142 QTASQQDASQQAM
+1142 ATAA
-1155 PQRDVFQRTQQPA
+1155 PQQPA
-1168 TEPRYGSASVAGAM
+1168 EQRFTSASVAGAM
-1182 STLLRYQ
+1182 QGLLNYQ
-1189 NQSGEDLGGV
+1189 NDSGEDVGGV
-1199 FSDPSEISPEG
+1199 FTNPDEISPEG
-1210 LDEYA
+1210 LGEYA
-1215 SESGFEN
+1215 NGSGFVG

>member
-1 MSKITIDDLDR
+1 MSKLTIDDLDR

-18 ERRSRAAEAGWQKG
+18 QRRSSALEAGWQKG
-32 VKQMDKRLK
+32 VRQMDKRLK
-41 TLRRKRDKLVAKT
+41 KLRKKRDRYVAKC
-54 GVDAPSI
+54 GADVPSI
-61 PTGEYLATESEEAG
+61 PLGSSWATDEAQAD
-75 LGINPALSTDVK
+75 LGVNTALSTDVK

-102 MLTVDGVMRI
+102 LLTVDGVMRI
-112 GDGTYSI
+112 DSETYSI

-139 REAWAAYL
+139 REAWAGYL

-154 RLGVFIMNKR
+154 RLGIFIMNKR

-174 LYREVPG
+174 LFREVPG

-211 IVTIAVDADT
+211 IITIAVSADT

-236 LRFMRDLGSDA
+236 LRFIRDLGSDA
-247 HLLDG
+247 HVLDG

-258 IQAMTRQDDKP
+258 IQTMTRQDDSP
-269 GTASFDNLRG
+269 GTASFERLSG

-289 APTSVLTADGY
+289 APSSVLTADGY

-307 VGRRW
+307 IGRRW
-312 VKTYTV
+312 VKTYDV

-339 YDMTVAWHIRPW
+339 YDLTVAWHIRPW
-351 EFAAAI
+351 EFSAAI
-357 SAAENHLHD
+357 SAAENHLHE
-366 ITEENNTYQFNASR
+366 ITEENNTYQFNTSR

-389 NNMPPV
+389 NNMPPA

-406 RDDLERAEMHAFGVT
+406 RDDLESAEMHAFGVT

-453 DAWRALREEA
+453 DSWRALREES
-463 FSTALPLGTPFV
+463 FSTALPIGAPYI

-483 DPLSHMMMFVAAEMS
+483 DPLSHMLMFVAAEMN

-516 YDPVAHEHTNS
+516 YDPVSHEHTNS

-544 RIIPVHLKHPEDDVI
+544 RIIPVHLKHPDDDVI
-559 TIDPEGEYVTG
+559 TIDPEGEYVTP

-639 AAYSYSRYLDDPRPE
+639 AAYAYNRYLDDPRPE

-659 QDIYDFLMAEQGSD
+659 QDIYDFLMSEQGSD

-729 HIWVRVSANRRAGKR
+729 HIWVRVSANRRAGRR

-804 VTVLQQTSDL
+804 VTILQQTSDL

-841 YVFKNRVVHFDYQID
+841 YVFKNRVVHFDFQID
-856 PKTCPT
+856 SRICPT

-877 AAKTAPPSPDGIQ
+877 AARPVSAGPDVSS
-890 LDEPDD
+890 LDEPEDD
-896 ETAPR
+896 SSSNLR
-901 DAREDIRLNVPS
+901 SRREEIGRCVPS
-913 PETRTRRVADTRPT
+913 PAHMAPSPLPLPDSQPAKVQIGFNGGDNRNAVA
-927 ARLDSVYKA
+927 VN
-936 GGGRQSPP
+936 
-944 RQNER
+944 NER
-949 NDDMDIRD
+949 MEDMDIRD
-957 FTEGADFSRFNTRRR
+957 FQEGADFSRFNTRRL
-972 PSEEELRQQA
+972 PTEEELRAQA
-982 EADLREKV
+982 EAELKDLV
-990 VTIVEDVF
+990 LNAINQVF
-998 GRESDT
+998 THESDT
-1004 HFDDLALALG
+1004 HFDDFALALSSAGITLG
-1014 AQGLTVGTDP
+1014 ADP

-1029 FSDGTVALSGS
+1029 FSNGTVALSGS

-1048 LVALSERA
+1048 LVAMSEHA
-1056 NGIDAEEIQPEE
+1056 NGLDV
-1068 TSRPEPAPQTR
+1068 APQTQTAT
-1079 APESQHEPVSRQAP
+1079 APEQAQPVDGSKVQAGSRSDGARLQQTESPARPDTQAQAYRQPAHAASSQQAP
-1093 ATQVFAR
+1093 AASFTQ
-1100 QQAPRGQ
+1100 PN
-1107 YAQPAAAMPAAEPAP
+1107 
-1122 VQQPR
+1122 
-1127 GMFPNQRAAQRHRMQ
+1127 GMYPNQRAAQRHLKQAAMQ
-1142 QTASQQDASQQAM
+1142 AAATPQQSDD
-1155 PQRDVFQRTQQPA
+1155 QRFT
-1168 TEPRYGSASVAGAM
+1168 SASVAGAM
-1182 STLLRYQ
+1182 QGLLGYQ
-1189 NQSGEDLGGV
+1189 NDSGEDLGGM
-1199 FSDPSEISPEG
+1199 FASPDEISPEG
-1210 LDEYA
+1210 LTEYA
-1215 SESGFEN
+1215 DGSGFVG

>member
-1 MSKITIDDLDR
+1 MSRMTIEDLDR

-18 ERRSRAAEAGWQKG
+18 QRRANAVEAGWPKG
-32 VKQMDKRLK
+32 VRQMDKRLK
-41 TLRRKRDKLVAKT
+41 KLNKKRDKHLAKY
-54 GVDAPSI
+54 GPDVPSI
-61 PTGEYLATESEEAG
+61 P
-75 LGINPALSTDVK
+75 LGSSWETDEDQADLGVNTALSTDVQ
-87 LVQPKWSTTKLVPYE
+87 LVQPKWTTTKLVPYE
-102 MLTVDGVMRI
+102 LLTVDGVMRI
-112 GDGTYSI
+112 DSATYSI

-125 VNYQGARPEDQYLV
+125 VNYQGARPEDQYRV

-154 RLGVFIMNKR
+154 RLGIFIMNKR

-174 LYREVPG
+174 LFREVPG
-181 DERGNVLRREY
+181 DDRGNVLRREY

-211 IVTIAVDADT
+211 IVTIAVSADT
-221 LERAV
+221 MERAV

-247 HLLDG
+247 HILDG

-258 IQAMTRQDDKP
+258 IQAMTRQDDNP
-269 GTASFDNLRG
+269 GTANFERLSG

-289 APTSVLTADGY
+289 APSSVLTADGY

-312 VKTYTV
+312 VKTYDV

-339 YDMTVAWHIRPW
+339 YDLTVAWHIRPW
-351 EFAAAI
+351 EFSAAI
-357 SAAENHLHD
+357 SAAENHLHE
-366 ITEENNTYQFNASR
+366 ITEENNTYQFNTSR

-389 NNMPPV
+389 SNMPPA

-406 RDDLERAEMHAFGVT
+406 RDDLESAEMHAFGVT
-421 TVVTVQGRTE
+421 TVVAVQGRTE

-453 DAWRALREEA
+453 DSWRALREES
-463 FSTALPLGTPFV
+463 FSTALPIGTPYI

-483 DPLSHMMMFVAAEMS
+483 DPLAHMMMFVAAEMN

-516 YDPVAHEHTNS
+516 YDPVSHEHTNS

-544 RIIPVHLKHPEDDVI
+544 RIIPVHLKHPDDDVI
-559 TIDPEGEYVTG
+559 TIDPEGEYVTP

-581 AENSGDFINPL
+581 AENSGDYINPL

-639 AAYSYSRYLDDPRPE
+639 AAYAYNRYLDDPRPE

-659 QDIYDFLMAEQGSD
+659 QDIYDFLMSEQGSD

-698 TNVNLQSNLVCFDL
+698 TNVDLQSNLVCFDL

-729 HIWVRVSANRRAGKR
+729 HIWVRVSANRRAGRR
-744 TWLIIDEFQLLLDSP
+744 TWLVIDEFQLLLDSP

-841 YVFKNRVVHFDYQID
+841 YVFKNRVVHFDFPID
-856 PKTCPT
+856 QKICPT

-877 AAKTAPPSPDGIQ
+877 VARPVPVRPDVDT
-890 LDEPDD
+890 LDEPED
-896 ETAPR
+896 APSSSSR
-901 DAREDIRLNVPS
+901 SRREEIGRSVPS
-913 PETRTRRVADTRPT
+913 PAHMAPPPQVRSSDRPANEQFGFNGGDNRDAVA
-927 ARLDSVYKA
+927 AK
-936 GGGRQSPP
+936 
-944 RQNER
+944 NER
-949 NDDMDIRD
+949 MEDMDIRD
-957 FTEGADFSRFNTRRR
+957 FQEGVSFSRFNTRRL
-972 PSEEELRQQA
+972 PTEEELRAQA
-982 EADLREKV
+982 EAELKKLVLNAIDQIF
-990 VTIVEDVF
+990 T
-998 GRESDT
+998 RESDT
-1004 HFDDLALALG
+1004 HFDDFALALSAAGITLG
-1014 AQGLTVGTDP
+1014 ADP

-1029 FSDGTVALSGS
+1029 FSNGTVALSGS
-1040 EVGYTLPA
+1040 EVGYTLQA
-1048 LVALSERA
+1048 LVAMSERA
-1056 NGIDAEEIQPEE
+1056 NGLDAVAEPQRAAFPEQTQSIEEDTEQAA
-1068 TSRPEPAPQTR
+1068 SRLDG
-1079 APESQHEPVSRQAP
+1079 
-1093 ATQVFAR
+1093 AR
-1100 QQAPRGQ
+1100 QQPVESPARPRTQ
-1107 YAQPAAAMPAAEPAP
+1107 AQVP
-1122 VQQPR
+1122 QQPVHSATPQQTPGADFMQTG
-1127 GMFPNQRAAQRHRMQ
+1127 GMYPNQRAAQRRHQ
-1142 QTASQQDASQQAM
+1142 AALQATAA
-1155 PQRDVFQRTQQPA
+1155 PQQPA
-1168 TEPRYGSASVAGAM
+1168 EQRFNSASVKGAM
-1182 STLLRYQ
+1182 DTLLNYQ
-1189 NQSGEDLGGV
+1189 NDSGEDVGGV
-1199 FSDPSEISPEG
+1199 FANPDEISPEG
-1210 LDEYA
+1210 LSEYA
-1215 SESGFEN
+1215 NGSGFVG

>member
-1 MSKITIDDLDR
+1 MSRLTIDDLDR

-18 ERRSRAAEAGWQKG
+18 QRRASALEAGWQKG
-32 VKQMDKRLK
+32 VCQMDKRLK
-41 TLRRKRDKLVAKT
+41 KLRKKRDRYVAKC
-54 GVDAPSI
+54 GAEVPSI
-61 PTGEYLATESEEAG
+61 PLGSSWATDEAQAD
-75 LGINPALSTDVK
+75 LGVNTALSTDVK

-102 MLTVDGVMRI
+102 LLTVDGVMRI
-112 GDGTYSI
+112 DSETYSI

-139 REAWAAYL
+139 REAWAGYL

-154 RLGVFIMNKR
+154 RLGIFIMNKR

-174 LYREVPG
+174 LFREVPG

-211 IVTIAVDADT
+211 IITIAVSADT

-236 LRFMRDLGSDA
+236 LRFIRDLGSDA
-247 HLLDG
+247 HVLDG

-258 IQAMTRQDDKP
+258 IQTMTRQDDGP
-269 GTASFDNLRG
+269 GTANFERLSG

-289 APTSVLTADGY
+289 APSSVLTADGY

-307 VGRRW
+307 IGRRW
-312 VKTYTV
+312 VKTYDV

-339 YDMTVAWHIRPW
+339 YDLTVAWHIRPW
-351 EFAAAI
+351 EFSAAI
-357 SAAENHLHD
+357 SAAENHLHE
-366 ITEENNTYQFNASR
+366 ITEENNTYQFNTSR

-389 NNMPPV
+389 NNMPPA

-406 RDDLERAEMHAFGVT
+406 RDDLESAEMHAFGVT

-453 DAWRALREEA
+453 DSWRALREES
-463 FSTALPLGTPFV
+463 FSTALPIGAPYI

-483 DPLSHMMMFVAAEMS
+483 DPLSHMLMFVAAEMN

-516 YDPVAHEHTNS
+516 YDPVSHEHTNS

-544 RIIPVHLKHPEDDVI
+544 RIIPVHLKHPDDDVI
-559 TIDPEGEYVTG
+559 TIDPEGEYVTP

-639 AAYSYSRYLDDPRPE
+639 AAYAYNRYLDDPRPE

-659 QDIYDFLMAEQGSD
+659 QDIYDFLMSEQGSD

-729 HIWVRVSANRRAGKR
+729 HIWVRVSANRRAGRR

-804 VTVLQQTSDL
+804 VTILQQTSDL

-841 YVFKNRVVHFDYQID
+841 YVFKNRVVHFDFQID
-856 PKTCPT
+856 SKICPT
-862 LYDICTTRPADIKRR
+862 LYDICTTRPANIKRR
-877 AAKTAPPSPDGIQ
+877 AARPVSAGPDVGS
-890 LDEPDD
+890 LDEPEDD
-896 ETAPR
+896 PSSNSRPR
-901 DAREDIRLNVPS
+901 REEIGRCVPS
-913 PETRTRRVADTRPT
+913 PAHMDPSPRPLPDSQPANVQIGFNGGDNRNAVA
-927 ARLDSVYKA
+927 AN
-936 GGGRQSPP
+936 
-944 RQNER
+944 NER
-949 NDDMDIRD
+949 MEDMDIRD
-957 FTEGADFSRFNTRRR
+957 FQEGADFSRFNTRRL
-972 PSEEELRQQA
+972 PTEEELRAQA
-982 EADLREKV
+982 EAELKELV
-990 VTIVEDVF
+990 LNAINQVF
-998 GRESDT
+998 THESDT
-1004 HFDDLALALG
+1004 HFDDFALALSSAGITLG
-1014 AQGLTVGTDP
+1014 ADP

-1029 FSDGTVALSGS
+1029 FSNGTVALSGS

-1048 LVALSERA
+1048 LVAMSEHA
-1056 NGIDAEEIQPEE
+1056 NGLDV
-1068 TSRPEPAPQTR
+1068 APQTQTAT
-1079 APESQHEPVSRQAP
+1079 APEQAQPVDGSNVQAGSRSDGARLQQTESPARPDTQAQAYRQSAHAASSQQAP
-1093 ATQVFAR
+1093 AATFTQ
-1100 QQAPRGQ
+1100 PN
-1107 YAQPAAAMPAAEPAP
+1107 
-1122 VQQPR
+1122 
-1127 GMFPNQRAAQRHRMQ
+1127 GMYPNQRAAQRHLKQAAMQ
-1142 QTASQQDASQQAM
+1142 AAATPQQSDE
-1155 PQRDVFQRTQQPA
+1155 QRFT
-1168 TEPRYGSASVAGAM
+1168 SASVAGAM
-1182 STLLRYQ
+1182 QGLLGYQ
-1189 NQSGEDLGGV
+1189 NDSGEDLGGM
-1199 FSDPSEISPEG
+1199 FASPDEISPEG
-1210 LDEYA
+1210 LTEYA
-1215 SESGFEN
+1215 DGSGFVG

>member
-1 MSKITIDDLDR
+1 MSRLTIDDLDR

-18 ERRSRAAEAGWQKG
+18 QRRASALEAGWQKG
-32 VKQMDKRLK
+32 VRQMDKRLK
-41 TLRRKRDKLVAKT
+41 KLGKKRDRYVAKY
-54 GVDAPSI
+54 GAEVPSI
-61 PTGEYLATESEEAG
+61 P
-75 LGINPALSTDVK
+75 LGSSRTTDEVQADLGVNTALSTDVK

-102 MLTVDGVMRI
+102 LLTVDGVMRI
-112 GDGTYSI
+112 DSETYSI

-139 REAWAAYL
+139 REAWAGYL

-154 RLGVFIMNKR
+154 RLGIFIMNKR

-174 LYREVPG
+174 LFREIPG

-211 IVTIAVDADT
+211 IITIAVSADT

-236 LRFMRDLGSDA
+236 LRFIRDLGSDA
-247 HLLDG
+247 HVLDG

-258 IQAMTRQDDKP
+258 IQTMTRQDDSP
-269 GTASFDNLRG
+269 GTASFERLSG

-289 APTSVLTADGY
+289 APSSVLTADGY

-307 VGRRW
+307 IGRRW
-312 VKTYTV
+312 VKTYDV

-339 YDMTVAWHIRPW
+339 YDLTVAWHIRPW
-351 EFAAAI
+351 EFSAAI
-357 SAAENHLHD
+357 SAAENHLHE
-366 ITEENNTYQFNASR
+366 ITEENNTYQFNTSR

-389 NNMPPV
+389 NNMPPA

-406 RDDLERAEMHAFGVT
+406 RDDLESAEMHAFGVT

-440 VEKVFSTHRKPYP
+440 VEKVFSTHRKPFP
-453 DAWRALREEA
+453 DSWRALREES
-463 FSTALPLGTPFV
+463 FSTALPIGAPYI

-483 DPLSHMMMFVAAEMS
+483 DPLSHMLMFVAAEMN

-516 YDPVAHEHTNS
+516 YDPVSHEHTNS

-544 RIIPVHLKHPEDDVI
+544 RIIPVHLKHPDDDVI
-559 TIDPEGEYVTG
+559 TIDPEGEYVTP

-639 AAYSYSRYLDDPRPE
+639 AAYAYNRYLDDPRPE

-659 QDIYDFLMAEQGSD
+659 QDIYDFLMSEQGSD

-729 HIWVRVSANRRAGKR
+729 HIWVRVSANRRAGRR

-804 VTVLQQTSDL
+804 VTILQQTSDL

-841 YVFKNRVVHFDYQID
+841 YVFKNRVVHFDFQID
-856 PKTCPT
+856 SKICPT

-877 AAKTAPPSPDGIQ
+877 AARPVSAGPDVGS
-890 LDEPDD
+890 LDEPEDD
-896 ETAPR
+896 SSSNSR
-901 DAREDIRLNVPS
+901 SRREEIGRCVPS
-913 PETRTRRVADTRPT
+913 PAHMAPSPRPLPDSQPANVQIGFNGGDNRNVVA
-927 ARLDSVYKA
+927 AN
-936 GGGRQSPP
+936 
-944 RQNER
+944 NER
-949 NDDMDIRD
+949 MEDMDIRD
-957 FTEGADFSRFNTRRR
+957 FQEGADFSRFNTRRL
-972 PSEEELRQQA
+972 PTEEELRAQA
-982 EADLREKV
+982 EAELKELV
-990 VTIVEDVF
+990 LNAINQVF
-998 GRESDT
+998 THESDT
-1004 HFDDLALALG
+1004 HFDDFALALSSAGITLG
-1014 AQGLTVGTDP
+1014 ADP

-1029 FSDGTVALSGS
+1029 FSNGTVALSGS

-1048 LVALSERA
+1048 LVAMSEHA
-1056 NGIDAEEIQPEE
+1056 NGLDV
-1068 TSRPEPAPQTR
+1068 APQTQTAT
-1079 APESQHEPVSRQAP
+1079 APEQAQPVDGSNVQAGSRSDGARLQQTESPARPDTQAQAYRQSAHAASSQQAP
-1093 ATQVFAR
+1093 AATFTQ
-1100 QQAPRGQ
+1100 PN
-1107 YAQPAAAMPAAEPAP
+1107 
-1122 VQQPR
+1122 
-1127 GMFPNQRAAQRHRMQ
+1127 GMYPNQRAAQRHLKQAAMQ
-1142 QTASQQDASQQAM
+1142 AAATPQQSDE
-1155 PQRDVFQRTQQPA
+1155 QRFT
-1168 TEPRYGSASVAGAM
+1168 SASVAGAM
-1182 STLLRYQ
+1182 QGLLGYQ
-1189 NQSGEDLGGV
+1189 IDSGEDLGGM
-1199 FSDPSEISPEG
+1199 FASPDEISPEG
-1210 LDEYA
+1210 LTEYA
-1215 SESGFEN
+1215 DGSGFVG

>member
-1 MSKITIDDLDR
+1 M
-12 EIAEAE
+12 
-18 ERRSRAAEAGWQKG
+18 
-32 VKQMDKRLK
+32 
-41 TLRRKRDKLVAKT
+41 
-54 GVDAPSI
+54 PSI
-61 PTGEYLATESEEAG
+61 P
-75 LGINPALSTDVK
+75 LGSSWETDEDQADLGVNTALSTDVK

-102 MLTVDGVMRI
+102 LLTVDGVMRI
-112 GDGTYSI
+112 DSATYSI

-125 VNYQGARPEDQYLV
+125 VNYQGARPEDQYRV

-154 RLGVFIMNKR
+154 RLGIFIMNKR

-174 LYREVPG
+174 LFREVPG
-181 DERGNVLRREY
+181 DDRGNVLRREY

-211 IVTIAVDADT
+211 IVTIAVSADT

-247 HLLDG
+247 HILDG

-258 IQAMTRQDDKP
+258 IQAMTRQDDNP
-269 GTASFDNLRG
+269 GTANFERLSG

-289 APTSVLTADGY
+289 APSSVLTADGY

-312 VKTYTV
+312 VKTYDV

-339 YDMTVAWHIRPW
+339 YDLTVAWHIRPW
-351 EFAAAI
+351 EFSAAI
-357 SAAENHLHD
+357 SAAENHLHE
-366 ITEENNTYQFNASR
+366 ITEENNTYQFNTSR

-389 NNMPPV
+389 SNMPPA

-406 RDDLERAEMHAFGVT
+406 RDDLESAEMHAFGVT
-421 TVVTVQGRTE
+421 TVVAVQGRTE

-453 DAWRALREEA
+453 DSWRALREES
-463 FSTALPLGTPFV
+463 FSTALPIGTPYI

-483 DPLSHMMMFVAAEMS
+483 DPLAHMMMFVAAEMN

-516 YDPVAHEHTNS
+516 YDPVSHEHTNS

-544 RIIPVHLKHPEDDVI
+544 RIIPVHLKHPDDDVI
-559 TIDPEGEYVTG
+559 TIDPEGEYVTP

-581 AENSGDFINPL
+581 AENSGDYINPL

-639 AAYSYSRYLDDPRPE
+639 AAYAYNRYLDDPRPE

-659 QDIYDFLMAEQGSD
+659 QDIYDFLMSEQGSD

-692 SLFNHP
+692 ALFNHP
-698 TNVNLQSNLVCFDL
+698 TNVDLQSNLVCFDL

-729 HIWVRVSANRRAGKR
+729 HIWVRVSANRRAGRR
-744 TWLIIDEFQLLLDSP
+744 TWLVIDEFQLLLDSP

-841 YVFKNRVVHFDYQID
+841 YVFKNRVVHFDFPID
-856 PKTCPT
+856 QKICPT

-877 AAKTAPPSPDGIQ
+877 VARPVPVRPDVDT
-890 LDEPDD
+890 LDEPED
-896 ETAPR
+896 APSSSSR
-901 DAREDIRLNVPS
+901 SRREEIGRSVPS
-913 PETRTRRVADTRPT
+913 PAHMAPPPQVRSSDRPASEQFGFNGGDNRDAVA
-927 ARLDSVYKA
+927 AK
-936 GGGRQSPP
+936 
-944 RQNER
+944 NER
-949 NDDMDIRD
+949 MEDMDIRD
-957 FTEGADFSRFNTRRR
+957 FQEGVSYSRFNTRRL
-972 PSEEELRQQA
+972 PTEEELRAQA
-982 EADLREKV
+982 EAELKELVLNAIDQ
-990 VTIVEDVF
+990 VF
-998 GRESDT
+998 TRESDT
-1004 HFDDLALALG
+1004 HFDDFALALSAAGITLG
-1014 AQGLTVGTDP
+1014 ADP

-1029 FSDGTVALSGS
+1029 FSNGTVALSGS

-1048 LVALSERA
+1048 LVAMSERA
-1056 NGIDAEEIQPEE
+1056 NGLDAVTKP
-1068 TSRPEPAPQTR
+1068 
-1079 APESQHEPVSRQAP
+1079 
-1093 ATQVFAR
+1093 
-1100 QQAPRGQ
+1100 
-1107 YAQPAAAMPAAEPAP
+1107 QPAAAPELSQPVEEDAAQAASRFDGAR
-1122 VQQPR
+1122 QQPVESPAR
-1127 GMFPNQRAAQRHRMQ
+1127 PCAQAQVPQQPAHSATPQQTPGADFMQTGGMYPNQRAAQRRHQAAMQ
-1142 QTASQQDASQQAM
+1142 ATAA
-1155 PQRDVFQRTQQPA
+1155 PQQPA
-1168 TEPRYGSASVAGAM
+1168 EQRFTSASVAGAM
-1182 STLLRYQ
+1182 QGLLNYQ
-1189 NQSGEDLGGV
+1189 NDSGEDVGGV
-1199 FSDPSEISPEG
+1199 FTNPDEISPEG
-1210 LDEYA
+1210 LGEYA
-1215 SESGFEN
+1215 NGSGFVG